1 MKTLKLNKA
10 PRFFA
15 IFFSCA
21 FSATISF
28 AQTKTEPAILERT
41 AKALQITDN
50 DNYVKAL
57 SLAKQKGWALTFT
70 DKEGNVGKLVG
81 VDAFDLPKYYIAHNN
96 AIAANTTRTN
106 QLWPGGSSGLNL
118 SGSSNA
124 VKNKLGVWDGGKILT
139 THVELV
145 NRVTQKDNAA
155 TFSDHGTHVTGT
167 MIASGVNPSAK
178 GMAYG
183 LQGIIAYDF
192 TGDKPEI
199 AAEAPNLL
207 ISNHSYGIITGWNYN
222 SSQTRWEFHGRST
235 DNEDYKFGYY
245 SNDTQLIDSIAYNAP
260 NYLYVKSAG
269 NSRNQNG
276 PAVGQPYF
284 RYNASNA
291 MATAGNRPADISS
304 NDGYGIVSWDGNAK
318 NILTVGAVNGISSI
332 YSRPEDVV
340 MSSFSCWGPTDD
352 GRIKPDVVA
361 NGVSV
366 LSSIASSNTSYAS
379 LSGTSMAS
387 PNAAGSLLLLQ
398 ELYARL
404 KNGEFLRAA
413 TIKGLAIHTASEAGS
428 APGPDYKF
436 GFGLLNVEKAA
447 SVISASVANNNNAIS
462 EHLMFENIF
471 NSTTTTFSTNVI
483 ASGKGPL
490 RATISWTDPK
500 GNVESVN
507 VLNDTTPKLVND
519 LDVRITTNGGAKI
532 YRPWVMIPSS
542 PSSDPSPGDN
552 VLDNVEVVDVDSTI
566 PGQSYTVTVSYKKT
580 LERGAQAYSLLVS
593 GVGGAAYCTSAA
605 ASNVGG
611 KIDSV
616 SFRSIRYSNP
626 SGGTTFTDNTKFLAQ
641 VEPLQSVPFYVRA
654 SSSDASN
661 NNKIAKIFIDYNN
674 NGSFSD
680 NNELVATSGNL
691 ANAAAFIGN
700 IAIPSTVSIGNILRM
715 RIVLQEASNASEVNA
730 CGTYTKGETQ
740 DYRLLVINPSNDISV
755 TSITNP
761 SSLECADSTQYLTV
775 QLRNNG
781 SLPAEN
787 VNVTAVIKEGNTV
800 IANINTP
807 YPGTIAGQSNVG
819 ITLQNPFLTKANTS
833 YNIAVSANFSA
844 DQNPTNNAIVSD
856 VTIASKSGTPDAVGT
871 ICGNNAILRINN
883 PESNANYY
891 WYNSATSNTP
901 IATGST
907 FNSTNIPSNKTYF
920 VGREIKTSIGPA
932 NKLAFP
938 EGGYNSF
945 NGNFV
950 RINNSVPVIIESAR
964 LYIGNPGTVQVMLA
978 DLGTLNANGSYTYF
992 PLHSVTLNVSATH
1005 PTPTGGAVIGNPVG
1019 DTGAIYQLN
1028 IPVNTPGDHVL
1039 MVTCS
1044 NGATIFR
1051 NDKITGTTTYPM
1063 SMPGVFGITG
1073 NSVNWGST
1081 NDPNAFYYFFY
1092 NMKVRTQA
1100 GCVSDK
1106 ATIVATNALPP
1117 TITKVADS
1125 LVSSATSGNQW
1136 FFNDAPIAGE
1146 TGQKTKLRQS
1156 GAYKVVATDATGCSQ
1171 TSNIINHVVTA
1182 LPPEVVAKEINLTV
1196 SPNPN
1201 NGKFQLR
1208 FEVKNRAPLN
1218 IDILTAGGQ
1227 KVFTE
1232 STPSFNGVYSKE
1244 INIGK
1249 TSSAYYLLKI
1259 EHNKKTYTQKVIIID

>member
-1 MKTLKLNKA
+1 MKTSKLITSK
-10 PRFFA
+10 RFFA
-15 IFFSCA
+15 TLFFCA
-21 FSATISF
+21 FFTSITV
-28 AQTKTEPAILERT
+28 AQTTTEPAILERT
-41 AKALQITDN
+41 AKALKIADN
-50 DNYVKAL
+50 ENYIKAL
-57 SLAKQKGWALTFT
+57 SLAKQKGWALTIT

-81 VDAFDLPKYYIAHNN
+81 VDNFNLPKYYIAHNN
-96 AIAANTTRTN
+96 AIAANTTRAN

-124 VKNKLGVWDGGKILT
+124 VKNKLGVWDGGKILN

-155 TFSDHGTHVTGT
+155 VLSDHATHVTGT
-167 MIASGVNPSAK
+167 MVASGVNPSAK

-183 LQGIIAYDF
+183 IQGIIAYDF
-192 TGDKPEI
+192 TGDKAEVATE
-199 AAEAPNLL
+199 AANLL
-207 ISNHSYGIITGWNYN
+207 ISNHSYGTITGWNFN
-222 SSQTRWEFHGRST
+222 SSQSRWEFYGRST

-245 SNDTQLIDSIAYNAP
+245 SNDAQLLDSIAYNAP
-260 NYLYVKSAG
+260 YYLFVKSAG

-284 RYNASNA
+284 RYNASNS
-291 MATAGNRPADISS
+291 MAAAGNRPDGISS

-332 YSRPEDVV
+332 YSRPEDVI
-340 MSSFSCWGPTDD
+340 MSNFSCWGPTDD

-361 NGVSV
+361 NGVAV
-366 LSSIASSNTSYAS
+366 LSSTSGSNTSYAS
-379 LSGTSMAS
+379 LSGTSMSS
-387 PNAAGSLLLLQ
+387 PNASGSLLLLQ

-413 TIKGLAIHTASEAGS
+413 TIKGLAIHTASEAGG

-447 SVISASVANNNNAIS
+447 AVISASVANNNSASS
-462 EHLMFENIF
+462 EHLMYENVL
-471 NSTTTTFSTNVI
+471 NATTTSFSTNVI
-483 ASGKGPL
+483 ASGKGQL

-500 GNVESVN
+500 GNVETVN
-507 VLNDTTPKLVND
+507 VLNDPTPKLVND
-519 LDVRITTNGGAKI
+519 LDVRITTNNGAKV

-552 VLDNVEVVDVDSTI
+552 VIDNVEVIDVDSTI
-566 PGQSYTVTVSYKKT
+566 PGQSYTVTVTHKNT
-580 LERGAQAYSLLVS
+580 LQRGVQAYSLLVS
-593 GVGGAAYCTSAA
+593 GAGGTAYC
-605 ASNVGG
+605 ASTASSNTGG

-616 SFRSIRYSNP
+616 SFRTIRYSNP
-626 SGGTTFTDNTKFLAQ
+626 TGGTTYTDNTKMVAQ

-654 SSSDASN
+654 ASSDATN
-661 NNKIAKIFIDYNN
+661 ANKIGKIFIDYNN
-674 NGSFSD
+674 NGTFTD
-680 NNELVATSGNL
+680 DNELVATSGNL
-691 ANAAAFIGN
+691 SNGGAFTGN
-700 IAIPSTVSIGNILRM
+700 IAIPNTVTIGNFLRM
-715 RIVLQEASNASEVNA
+715 RIVLQETSSAAEVNA
-730 CGTYTKGETQ
+730 CGTYSKGETQ
-740 DYRLLVINPSNDISV
+740 DYRLLVINPSNDV
-755 TSITNP
+755 SITNISSP
-761 SSLECADSTQYLTV
+761 SSLECEDSTQYLTV

-781 SLPAEN
+781 SSPADN
-787 VNVTAVIKEGNTV
+787 VSVTATIKEGNTV
-800 IANINTP
+800 ISTINAP
-807 YPGTIAGQSNVG
+807 YPGTIPGQTNANL
-819 ITLQNPFLTKANTS
+819 TLQKPFLTKANTS
-833 YNIAVSANFSA
+833 YNVAVRVNFTG
-844 DQNPTNNAIVSD
+844 DQNPTNNTLSNDIS
-856 VTIASKSGTPDAVGT
+856 ISSKSGTPDAVGT
-871 ICGNNAILRINN
+871 ICGSNAILRVVN
-883 PESNANYY
+883 PETNANYF
-891 WYNSATSNTP
+891 WYNSAASSTP
-901 IATGST
+901 IAAGPTLNT
-907 FNSTNIPSNKTYF
+907 TTIPANKTYF
-920 VGREIKTSIGPA
+920 VGREMKTTVGLP
-932 NKLAFP
+932 NKMVHP
-938 EGGYNSF
+938 DGGYNSF
-945 NGNFV
+945 SGNFV
-950 RINNSVPVIIESAR
+950 RINNSVPVMIESAR

-992 PLHSVTLNVSATH
+992 PLGSVTFNVTATH
-1005 PTPTGGAVIGNPVG
+1005 PTPTGGAVTGNPAA

-1028 IPVNTPGDHVL
+1028 LPVNTPGDHVL
-1039 MVTCS
+1039 IVTCS

-1051 NDKITGTTTYPM
+1051 NNNIIGATYPM
-1063 SMPGVFGITG
+1063 AVPGVFSITG

-1081 NDPNAFYYFFY
+1081 NDPNPFYYFFY
-1092 NMKVRTQA
+1092 NMKIRTQA

-1106 ATIVATNALPP
+1106 GTVVATNVVAP
-1117 TITKVADS
+1117 TISKVADS

-1136 FFNDAPIAGE
+1136 FFNDIPVAGE

-1156 GAYKVVATDATGCSQ
+1156 GAYKVVVTDANGCAQ

-1218 IDILTAGGQ
+1218 IDILTASGQ

-1232 STPSFNGVYSKE
+1232 STPNFNGVYSKE

-1249 TSSAYYLLKI
+1249 PSSAYYLLKI

>member
-1 MKTLKLNKA
+1 MKTLSLNRSI
-10 PRFFA
+10 RFFVTLFFCA
-15 IFFSCA
+15 FFS
-21 FSATISF
+21 TLTF
-28 AQTKTEPAILERT
+28 AQTTTEPAILDRT
-41 AKALQITDN
+41 AKALKIADN
-50 DNYVKAL
+50 ENYIKAL

-70 DKEGNVGKLVG
+70 DNEGNVGKLVG
-81 VDAFDLPKYYIAHNN
+81 VDAFNLPKYFIAHNN
-96 AIAANTTRTN
+96 AIAANTTRAN

-145 NRVTQKDNAA
+145 NRVTQKDNSAVL
-155 TFSDHGTHVTGT
+155 SDHGTHVTGT

-183 LQGIIAYDF
+183 IQGIIAYDF
-192 TGDKPEI
+192 SGDKPEI
-199 AAEAPNLL
+199 ATEATNLL
-207 ISNHSYGIITGWNYN
+207 ISNHSYGIISGWNYN

-235 DNEDYKFGYY
+235 DSEDYKFGYY
-245 SNDTQLIDSIAYNAP
+245 SNDAQLIDSIAYNAP
-260 NYLYVKSAG
+260 YYLYVKSAG

-276 PAVGQPYF
+276 PAVGQPFF
-284 RYNASNA
+284 RYNASNS
-291 MATAGNRPADISS
+291 MAAAGNRPDGINS
-304 NDGYGIVSWDGNAK
+304 NDGYGIVSWEGNAK

-332 YSRPEDVV
+332 YSRPEDVG
-340 MSSFSCWGPTDD
+340 MSNFSAWGPTDD

-361 NGVSV
+361 HGVGL
-366 LSSIASSNTSYAS
+366 LSSVSSSNTSYAS
-379 LSGTSMAS
+379 LSGTSMSS
-387 PNAAGSLLLLQ
+387 PNASGSLLLLQ

-447 SVISASVANNNNAIS
+447 SVISAAVATNNSVGS
-462 EHLMFENIF
+462 EHLMFENVF
-471 NSTTTTFSTNVI
+471 NATTTTFSTNVI
-483 ASGKGPL
+483 ASGKGQL

-500 GNVESVN
+500 GNVETVN
-507 VLNDTTPKLVND
+507 VLNDPTPKLVND
-519 LDVRITTNGGAKI
+519 LDVRVTTNNGAKI
-532 YRPWVMIPSS
+532 FRPWVMIPSS

-566 PGQSYTVTVSYKKT
+566 PGQSYTVTVSYKNT
-580 LERGAQAYSLLVS
+580 LQRGTQAYSLLVS
-593 GVGGAAYCTSAA
+593 GVGGTAYCASAA
-605 ASNVGG
+605 SSNVGG

-616 SFRSIRYSNP
+616 SFRTIRYSNP
-626 SGGTTFTDNTKFLAQ
+626 TGGTTYTDNTKIVAQ

-654 SSSDASN
+654 SSSDATN
-661 NNKIAKIFIDYNN
+661 NNKIGKIFIDYNN
-674 NGSFSD
+674 NGSFTD
-680 NNELVATSGNL
+680 DNELVATSGNL
-691 ANAAAFIGN
+691 ANAAAFTGN
-700 IAIPSTVSIGNILRM
+700 IAIPNTVTIGNILRM
-715 RIVLQEASNASEVNA
+715 RIVLQETSSAAEVNA
-730 CGTYTKGETQ
+730 CGSYAKGETQ
-740 DYRLLVINPSNDISV
+740 DYRLLVINPSNDVSV

-761 SSLECADSTQYLTV
+761 GSLECADSTQYLTV

-781 SLPAEN
+781 TAPADN
-787 VNVTAVIKEGNTV
+787 VSVNAVIKEGNTV
-800 IANINTP
+800 IATINAP
-807 YPGTIAGQSNVG
+807 YPGTIPGQTNVSL
-819 ITLQNPFLTKANTS
+819 TLQKPFITKPNTS
-833 YNIAVSANFSA
+833 YNVAVSVNFTA
-844 DQNPTNNAIVSD
+844 DQNPTNNSIVND
-856 VTIASKSGTPDAVGT
+856 VTIGNKSGTPDAIGT
-871 ICGNNAILRINN
+871 ICGANAILKVNN
-883 PESNANYY
+883 PEANANYF
-891 WYNSATSNTP
+891 WYSSASSITP
-901 IATGST
+901 IAAGPTL
-907 FNSTNIPSNKTYF
+907 NTNTIPANKTYY
-920 VGREIKTSIGPA
+920 VGREMKTTVGLP
-932 NKLAFP
+932 NKMVHP
-938 EGGYNSF
+938 DGGYNSF
-945 NGNFV
+945 SGNFV

-992 PLHSVTLNVSATH
+992 PLSSVTFNVTATN
-1005 PTPTGGAVIGNPVG
+1005 PTPAGGAVTGNPVG

-1028 IPVNTPGDHVL
+1028 LPVNTPGDHVL

-1051 NDKITGTTTYPM
+1051 NNNMVGATYPM
-1063 SMPGVFGITG
+1063 PVPGVFSITG

-1081 NDPNAFYYFFY
+1081 NDPNPFYYFFY
-1092 NMKVRTQA
+1092 NMKIRTQA

-1106 ATIVATNALPP
+1106 ATIVATNVVAP

-1125 LVSSATSGNQW
+1125 LASSAASGNQW

-1156 GAYKVVATDATGCSQ
+1156 GAYKVVVTDATGCSQ

-1218 IDILTAGGQ
+1218 IDILTASGQ

-1232 STPSFNGVYSKE
+1232 STPNFNGIYSRE

-1249 TSSAYYLLKI
+1249 PSSAYYLLKI

>member
-1 MKTLKLNKA
+1 MKTLSLNRTI
-10 PRFFA
+10 RFFVTL
-15 IFFSCA
+15 FFCA
-21 FSATISF
+21 FFATLTF
-28 AQTKTEPAILERT
+28 AQTTTEPAILDRT
-41 AKALQITDN
+41 AKALKIADN
-50 DNYVKAL
+50 ENYIKAL

-70 DKEGNVGKLVG
+70 DNEGNVGKLVG
-81 VDAFDLPKYYIAHNN
+81 VDAFNLPKYFIAHNN
-96 AIAANTTRTN
+96 AIAANTTRAN

-145 NRVTQKDNAA
+145 NRVTQKDNSAVL
-155 TFSDHGTHVTGT
+155 SDHGTHVTGT

-183 LQGIIAYDF
+183 IQGIIAYDF
-192 TGDKPEI
+192 SGDKPEI
-199 AAEAPNLL
+199 ATEAPSLL
-207 ISNHSYGIITGWNYN
+207 ISNHSYGIISGWNYN
-222 SSQTRWEFHGRST
+222 SSQSRWEFHGRST

-245 SNDTQLIDSIAYNAP
+245 SNDAQLIDSIAYNAP
-260 NYLYVKSAG
+260 YYLYVKSAG

-276 PAVGQPYF
+276 PAVGQPFF
-284 RYNASNA
+284 RYNASNS
-291 MATAGNRPADISS
+291 MATAGNRPDGISS
-304 NDGYGIVSWDGNAK
+304 NDGYGIVSWEGNAK

-332 YSRPEDVV
+332 YSRPEDVG
-340 MSSFSCWGPTDD
+340 MSSFSAWGPTDD

-361 NGVSV
+361 NGVGL
-366 LSSIASSNTSYAS
+366 LSSVSSSNTSYAS
-379 LSGTSMAS
+379 LSGTSMSS
-387 PNAAGSLLLLQ
+387 PNASGSLLLLQ

-447 SVISASVANNNNAIS
+447 SVISASVANNNNASS
-462 EHLMFENIF
+462 EHLMFENVF
-471 NSTTTTFSTNVI
+471 NATTTTFSTSVI
-483 ASGKGPL
+483 ASGKGQL

-500 GNVESVN
+500 GNVETVN
-507 VLNDTTPKLVND
+507 VLNDPTPKLVND
-519 LDVRITTNGGAKI
+519 LDVRITTNNGAKI
-532 YRPWVMIPSS
+532 FRPWVMIPSS

-552 VLDNVEVVDVDSTI
+552 VLDNAEVVDVDSTI
-566 PGQSYTVTVSYKKT
+566 PGQSYTVTVSYKNT
-580 LERGAQAYSLLVS
+580 LQRGTQAYSLLVS
-593 GVGGAAYCTSAA
+593 GVGGTAYCASAA
-605 ASNVGG
+605 SSNVGG

-616 SFRSIRYSNP
+616 SFRTIRYSNP
-626 SGGTTFTDNTKFLAQ
+626 TGGTTYTDNTKIVAQ

-654 SSSDASN
+654 SSSDATN
-661 NNKIAKIFIDYNN
+661 NNKIGKIFIDYNN
-674 NGSFSD
+674 NGSFTD
-680 NNELVATSGNL
+680 DNELVATSGNL
-691 ANAAAFIGN
+691 ANAAAFTGN
-700 IAIPSTVSIGNILRM
+700 IAIPNTVTIGNILRM
-715 RIVLQEASNASEVNA
+715 RIVLQETSSAAEVNA
-730 CGTYTKGETQ
+730 CGSYAKGETQ
-740 DYRLLVINPSNDISV
+740 DYRLLVINPSNDVSV

-761 SSLECADSTQYLTV
+761 GSLECADSTQYLTV

-781 SLPAEN
+781 TAPADN
-787 VNVTAVIKEGNTV
+787 VSVNAVIKEGNTV
-800 IANINTP
+800 IATINAP
-807 YPGTIAGQSNVG
+807 YPGTIPGQTNVSL
-819 ITLQNPFLTKANTS
+819 TLQKPFITKPNTS
-833 YNIAVSANFSA
+833 YNVAVSVNFTA
-844 DQNPTNNAIVSD
+844 DQNPTNNSIVND
-856 VTIASKSGTPDAVGT
+856 VTIGNKSGTPDAIGT
-871 ICGNNAILRINN
+871 ICGTNAILKVNN
-883 PESNANYY
+883 PEANANYF
-891 WYNSATSNTP
+891 WYSSASSITP
-901 IATGST
+901 IAAGPTL
-907 FNSTNIPSNKTYF
+907 NTNTIPSNKTYY
-920 VGREIKTSIGPA
+920 VGREMKTTVGLP
-932 NKLAFP
+932 NKMVHP
-938 EGGYNSF
+938 DGGYNSF
-945 NGNFV
+945 SGNFV

-992 PLHSVTLNVSATH
+992 PLSSVTFNVTATN
-1005 PTPTGGAVIGNPVG
+1005 PTPAGGAVTGNPVG

-1028 IPVNTPGDHVL
+1028 LPVNTPGDHVL

-1051 NDKITGTTTYPM
+1051 NNNMVGATYPM
-1063 SMPGVFGITG
+1063 PVPGVFSITG

-1081 NDPNAFYYFFY
+1081 NDPNPFYYFFY
-1092 NMKVRTQA
+1092 NMKIRTQA

-1106 ATIVATNALPP
+1106 ATIVATNVVAP

-1125 LVSSATSGNQW
+1125 LASSATSGNQW

-1156 GAYKVVATDATGCSQ
+1156 GAYKVVVTDATGCSQ

-1218 IDILTAGGQ
+1218 IDILTASGQ

-1232 STPSFNGVYSKE
+1232 STPNFNGIYSRE

-1249 TSSAYYLLKI
+1249 PSSAYYLLKI

>member
-1 MKTLKLNKA
+1 MKTSKLITST
-10 PRFFA
+10 RFFGTLFFCA
-15 IFFSCA
+15 IFTSI
-21 FSATISF
+21 TV
-28 AQTKTEPAILERT
+28 AQTTTEPAILERT
-41 AKALQITDN
+41 AKALKIADQE
-50 DNYVKAL
+50 NYIKAL
-57 SLAKQKGWALTFT
+57 SLAKQKGWALTIT

-81 VDAFDLPKYYIAHNN
+81 VDAFNLPKYYIAHNN
-96 AIAANTTRTN
+96 AIAANTTRAN

-124 VKNKLGVWDGGKILT
+124 VKNKLGVWDGGKILN

-145 NRVTQKDNAA
+145 NRVTQKDNSSVL
-155 TFSDHGTHVTGT
+155 SDHGTHVTGT
-167 MIASGVNPSAK
+167 MIATGVNPSAK

-192 TGDKPEI
+192 TGDKAEI
-199 AAEAPNLL
+199 ATEAPNLL
-207 ISNHSYGIITGWNYN
+207 ISNHSYGTITGWNYN
-222 SSQTRWEFHGRST
+222 SSQSRWEFYGRST

-245 SNDTQLIDSIAYNAP
+245 SNDAQLIDSIAYNAP
-260 NYLYVKSAG
+260 YYLYVKSAG

-284 RYNASNA
+284 RYNASNT
-291 MATAGNRPADISS
+291 MAAAGNRPDGISS

-318 NILTVGAVNGISSI
+318 NILTIGAVNGISSI

-361 NGVSV
+361 NGVGV
-366 LSSIASSNTSYAS
+366 LSSVSSSNTSYSS

-387 PNAAGSLLLLQ
+387 PNASGSLLLLQ

-447 SVISASVANNNNAIS
+447 SVISASVANNNNASS
-462 EHLMFENIF
+462 EHLMFENVF
-471 NSTTTTFSTNVI
+471 NATTTSFSTNVI
-483 ASGKGPL
+483 ASGKGQL

-500 GNVESVN
+500 GNVETVN
-507 VLNDTTPKLVND
+507 VLNDPTPKLVND
-519 LDVRITTNGGAKI
+519 LDVRVTTNNGAKI
-532 YRPWVMIPSS
+532 FRPWVMIPSS

-566 PGQSYTVTVSYKKT
+566 PGQSYTVTVSYKNT
-580 LERGAQAYSLLVS
+580 LQRGTQAYSLLVS
-593 GVGGAAYCTSAA
+593 GVGGTAYCASAA
-605 ASNVGG
+605 SSNVGG

-616 SFRSIRYSNP
+616 SFRNIRYSNP
-626 SGGTTFTDNTKFLAQ
+626 TGGTTYTDNTKMVAQ

-654 SSSDASN
+654 SSSDATN
-661 NNKIAKIFIDYNN
+661 NNKIGKIFIDYNN
-674 NGSFSD
+674 NGSFTD
-680 NNELVATSGNL
+680 DNELVATSGNL
-691 ANAAAFIGN
+691 ANAAAFTGN
-700 IAIPSTVSIGNILRM
+700 IAIPNTVTIGNILRM
-715 RIVLQEASNASEVNA
+715 RIVLQETSSAAEVNA
-730 CGTYTKGETQ
+730 CGSYAKGETQ
-740 DYRLLVINPSNDISV
+740 DYRLLVINPSNDVSV
-755 TSITNP
+755 TGITNP
-761 SSLECADSTQYLTV
+761 GSLECADSTQYLTV

-781 SLPAEN
+781 SLPADN
-787 VNVTAVIKEGNTV
+787 VSVNAVIKEGNTV
-800 IANINTP
+800 VATINAP
-807 YPGTIAGQSNVG
+807 YPGTIPGQTNVSL
-819 ITLQNPFLTKANTS
+819 TLQKPFITKPNTS
-833 YNIAVSANFSA
+833 YNVAVSVNFTA
-844 DQNPTNNAIVSD
+844 DQNPTNNSIVND
-856 VTIASKSGTPDAVGT
+856 VTIGNKSGTPDAIGT
-871 ICGNNAILRINN
+871 ICGTNAILKVNN
-883 PESNANYY
+883 PEANANYF
-891 WYNSATSNTP
+891 WYSSASSITP
-901 IATGST
+901 IAAGPTLNT
-907 FNSTNIPSNKTYF
+907 TTIPANKTYF
-920 VGREIKTSIGPA
+920 VGREMKTTVGLP
-932 NKLAFP
+932 NKMVHP
-938 EGGYNSF
+938 DGGYNSF
-945 NGNFV
+945 SGNFV

-992 PLHSVTLNVSATH
+992 PLSSVTFNVTATN
-1005 PTPTGGAVIGNPVG
+1005 PTPAGGAVTGNPVG

-1028 IPVNTPGDHVL
+1028 LPVNTPGDHVL

-1051 NDKITGTTTYPM
+1051 NNNMIGATYPM
-1063 SMPGVFGITG
+1063 AVPGVFSITG

-1081 NDPNAFYYFFY
+1081 NDPNPFYYFFY
-1092 NMKVRTQA
+1092 NMKIRTQA

-1106 ATIVATNALPP
+1106 ATIVATNVVAP

-1125 LVSSATSGNQW
+1125 LASSATSGNQW

-1156 GAYKVVATDATGCSQ
+1156 GAYKVVVTDATGCSQ

-1218 IDILTAGGQ
+1218 IDILTASGQ

-1232 STPSFNGVYSKE
+1232 STPNFNGIYSRE

-1249 TSSAYYLLKI
+1249 PSSAYYLLKI

>member
-1 MKTLKLNKA
+1 MKTSKLITST
-10 PRFFA
+10 RFFA
-15 IFFSCA
+15 TLFFCA
-21 FSATISF
+21 FFTSITV
-28 AQTKTEPAILERT
+28 AQTITEPTILERT
-41 AKALQITDN
+41 AKALKIADN
-50 DNYVKAL
+50 ENYIKAL
-57 SLAKQKGWALTFT
+57 SLAKQKGWALTIT

-81 VDAFDLPKYYIAHNN
+81 VDAFNLPKYYIQHNN
-96 AIAANTTRTN
+96 AIAANTTRAN

-155 TFSDHGTHVTGT
+155 VLSDHGTHVTGT
-167 MIASGVNPSAK
+167 MIAGGVNPSAK

-192 TGDKPEI
+192 TGDK
-199 AAEAPNLL
+199 AEVASEASNLL
-207 ISNHSYGIITGWNYN
+207 ISNHSYGTITGWNYN
-222 SSQTRWEFHGRST
+222 SSQSRWEFYGRST

-245 SNDTQLIDSIAYNAP
+245 SNDTQLLDSIAYNAP
-260 NYLYVKSAG
+260 YYLYVKSAG

-284 RYNASNA
+284 RYNASNS
-291 MATAGNRPADISS
+291 MAAAGNRPDGISS

-361 NGVSV
+361 NGVAV
-366 LSSIASSNTSYAS
+366 LSSTSGSNTSYAS
-379 LSGTSMAS
+379 LSGTSMSS
-387 PNAAGSLLLLQ
+387 PNASGSLLLLQ

-404 KNGEFLRAA
+404 KNNEFLRAA
-413 TIKGLAIHTASEAGS
+413 TIKGLAIHTASEAGG

-447 SVISASVANNNNAIS
+447 AVISASVANNNNASS
-462 EHLMFENIF
+462 EHLMYENVF
-471 NSTTTTFSTNVI
+471 NATTTSFSTNVI
-483 ASGKGPL
+483 ASGKGQL
-490 RATISWTDPK
+490 RATISWTDPR
-500 GNVESVN
+500 GNVETVN
-507 VLNDTTPKLVND
+507 VLNDPTPKLIND
-519 LDVRITTNGGAKI
+519 LDVRITTNNGAKI
-532 YRPWVMIPSS
+532 FRPWVLNPLS

-566 PGQSYTVTVSYKKT
+566 PGQSYTVTVSYKNS
-580 LERGAQAYSLLVS
+580 LQRGAQAYSLLVS
-593 GVGGAAYCTSAA
+593 GVGGTPYCASAPS
-605 ASNVGG
+605 SNTGG

-616 SFRSIRYSNP
+616 SFRNIRYSNP
-626 SGGTTFTDNTKFLAQ
+626 TGGTTYTDNTKMVAQ
-641 VEPLQSVPFYVRA
+641 IEPLQTVPFYVRV
-654 SSSDASN
+654 SSSDATN
-661 NNKIAKIFIDYNN
+661 NNKIGKIFIDYNN
-674 NGSFSD
+674 NGSFTD
-680 NNELVATSGNL
+680 GNELVATSGNL
-691 ANAAAFIGN
+691 ANAAAFTGN
-700 IAIPSTVSIGNILRM
+700 IAIPNTVTIGNILRM
-715 RIVLQEASNASEVNA
+715 RIVLQETSNAAEVNA
-730 CGTYTKGETQ
+730 CGSYSRGETQ
-740 DYRLLVINPSNDISV
+740 DYRLLVINPSNDVSVSSISSPG
-755 TSITNP
+755 T
-761 SSLECADSTQYLTV
+761 LECADSTQYLTV

-781 SLPAEN
+781 TLNADS
-787 VNVTAVIKEGNTV
+787 VSITAVIKEGNTV
-800 IANINTP
+800 IATINAP
-807 YPGTIAGQSNVG
+807 YPGTIPSQTNVG
-819 ITLQNPFLTKANTS
+819 LTLQRPFLTKPNTT
-833 YNIAVSANFSA
+833 YNIAVSVNFAA
-844 DQNPTNNAIVSD
+844 DQNPSNNSIAND
-856 VTIASKSGTPDAVGT
+856 VTINNKSGTPDAVGV
-871 ICGNNAILRINN
+871 ICGANAILKVNN
-883 PESNANYY
+883 PETSANYF
-891 WYNSATSNTP
+891 WYNSASSITP
-901 IATGST
+901 IAAGST
-907 FNSTNIPSNKTYF
+907 FNTNTIPTNKTYY
-920 VGREIKTSIGPA
+920 VGREMKTTVGLP
-932 NKLAFP
+932 NKMVHP
-938 EGGYNSF
+938 DGGYNSF
-945 NGNFV
+945 SGNFV

-992 PLHSVTLNVSATH
+992 PLASVTFNVTATH
-1005 PTPTGGAVIGNPVG
+1005 PTPTGGAVTGNPAG

-1028 IPVNTPGDHVL
+1028 LPVNTPGDHVL
-1039 MVTCS
+1039 IVTCS

-1051 NDKITGTTTYPM
+1051 NNNMVGATYPM
-1063 SMPGVFGITG
+1063 AVPGVFSITG

-1081 NDPNAFYYFFY
+1081 NDPNPFYYFFY
-1092 NMKVRTQA
+1092 NMKIRTQA
-1100 GCVSDK
+1100 GCMSDR
-1106 ATIVATNALPP
+1106 ASIVATSVVAP

-1125 LVSSATSGNQW
+1125 LASSATSGNQW
-1136 FFNDAPIAGE
+1136 FFNDTPIAGE

-1156 GAYKVVATDATGCSQ
+1156 GAYKVVVTDATGCSQ

-1218 IDILTAGGQ
+1218 IDILTASGQ

-1232 STPSFNGVYSKE
+1232 STPNFNGVYSKE

-1249 TSSAYYLLKI
+1249 PSSAYYLLKI

>member
-1 MKTLKLNKA
+1 MKTLSLNRTI
-10 PRFFA
+10 RFFVTL
-15 IFFSCA
+15 FFCA
-21 FSATISF
+21 FFATLTF
-28 AQTKTEPAILERT
+28 AQTTTEPAILDRT
-41 AKALQITDN
+41 AKALKIADN
-50 DNYVKAL
+50 ENYIKAL

-70 DKEGNVGKLVG
+70 DNEGNVGKLVG
-81 VDAFDLPKYYIAHNN
+81 VDAFNLPKYFIAHNN
-96 AIAANTTRTN
+96 AIAANTTRAN

-145 NRVTQKDNAA
+145 NRVTQKDNSAVL
-155 TFSDHGTHVTGT
+155 SDHGTHVTGT

-183 LQGIIAYDF
+183 IQGIIAYDF
-192 TGDKPEI
+192 SGDKPEI
-199 AAEAPNLL
+199 ATEAPSLL
-207 ISNHSYGIITGWNYN
+207 ISNHSYGIISGWNYN
-222 SSQTRWEFHGRST
+222 SSQSRWEFHGRST

-245 SNDTQLIDSIAYNAP
+245 SNDAQLIDSIAYNAP
-260 NYLYVKSAG
+260 YYLYVKSAG

-276 PAVGQPYF
+276 PAVGQPFF
-284 RYNASNA
+284 RYNASNS
-291 MATAGNRPADISS
+291 MATAGNRPDGISS
-304 NDGYGIVSWDGNAK
+304 NDGYGIVSWEGNAK

-332 YSRPEDVV
+332 YSRPEDVG
-340 MSSFSCWGPTDD
+340 MSSFSAWGPTDD

-361 NGVSV
+361 NGVGL
-366 LSSIASSNTSYAS
+366 LSSVSSSNTSYAS
-379 LSGTSMAS
+379 LSGTSMSS
-387 PNAAGSLLLLQ
+387 PNASGSLLLLQ

-447 SVISASVANNNNAIS
+447 SVISASVANNNNASS
-462 EHLMFENIF
+462 EHLMFENVF
-471 NSTTTTFSTNVI
+471 NATTTTFSTNVI
-483 ASGKGPL
+483 ASGKGQL

-500 GNVESVN
+500 GNVETVN
-507 VLNDTTPKLVND
+507 VLNDPTPKLVND
-519 LDVRITTNGGAKI
+519 LDVRITTNNGAKI
-532 YRPWVMIPSS
+532 FRPWVMIPSS

-552 VLDNVEVVDVDSTI
+552 VLDNAEVVDVDSTI
-566 PGQSYTVTVSYKKT
+566 PGQSYTVTVSYKNT
-580 LERGAQAYSLLVS
+580 LQRGTQAYSLLVS
-593 GVGGAAYCTSAA
+593 GVGGTAYCASAA
-605 ASNVGG
+605 SSNVGG

-616 SFRSIRYSNP
+616 SFRTIRYSNP
-626 SGGTTFTDNTKFLAQ
+626 TGGTTYTDNTKIVAQ

-654 SSSDASN
+654 SSSDATN
-661 NNKIAKIFIDYNN
+661 NNKIGKIFIDYNN
-674 NGSFSD
+674 NGSFTD
-680 NNELVATSGNL
+680 DNELVATSGNL
-691 ANAAAFIGN
+691 ANAAAFTGN
-700 IAIPSTVSIGNILRM
+700 IAIPNTVTIGNILRM
-715 RIVLQEASNASEVNA
+715 RIVLQETSSAAEVNA
-730 CGTYTKGETQ
+730 CGSYAKGETQ
-740 DYRLLVINPSNDISV
+740 DYRLLVINPSNDVSV

-761 SSLECADSTQYLTV
+761 GSLECADSTQYLTV

-781 SLPAEN
+781 TAPADN
-787 VNVTAVIKEGNTV
+787 VSVNAVIKEGNTV
-800 IANINTP
+800 IATINAP
-807 YPGTIAGQSNVG
+807 YPGTIPGQTNVSL
-819 ITLQNPFLTKANTS
+819 TLQKPFITKPNTS
-833 YNIAVSANFSA
+833 YNVAVSVNFTA
-844 DQNPTNNAIVSD
+844 DQNPTNNSIVND
-856 VTIASKSGTPDAVGT
+856 VTIGNKSGTPDAIGT
-871 ICGNNAILRINN
+871 ICGTNAILKVNN
-883 PESNANYY
+883 PEANANYF
-891 WYNSATSNTP
+891 WYSSASSITP
-901 IATGST
+901 IAAGPTL
-907 FNSTNIPSNKTYF
+907 NTNTIPANKTYY
-920 VGREIKTSIGPA
+920 VGREMKTTVGLP
-932 NKLAFP
+932 NKMVHP
-938 EGGYNSF
+938 DGGYNSF
-945 NGNFV
+945 SGNFV

-992 PLHSVTLNVSATH
+992 PLSSVTFNVTATN
-1005 PTPTGGAVIGNPVG
+1005 PTPAGGAVTGNPVG

-1028 IPVNTPGDHVL
+1028 LPVNTPGDHVL

-1051 NDKITGTTTYPM
+1051 NNNMVGATYPM
-1063 SMPGVFGITG
+1063 PVPGVFSITG

-1081 NDPNAFYYFFY
+1081 NDPNPFYYFFY
-1092 NMKVRTQA
+1092 NMKIRTQA

-1106 ATIVATNALPP
+1106 ATIVATNVVAP

-1125 LVSSATSGNQW
+1125 LASSAASGNQW

-1156 GAYKVVATDATGCSQ
+1156 GAYKVVVTDATGCSQ

-1218 IDILTAGGQ
+1218 IDILTASGQ

-1232 STPSFNGVYSKE
+1232 STPNFNGIYSRE

-1249 TSSAYYLLKI
+1249 PSSAYYLLKI

>member
-1 MKTLKLNKA
+1 MKILSLNRTI
-10 PRFFA
+10 RFFVTL
-15 IFFSCA
+15 FFCA
-21 FSATISF
+21 FFATLTF
-28 AQTKTEPAILERT
+28 AQTTTEPAILDRT
-41 AKALQITDN
+41 AKALKIADN
-50 DNYVKAL
+50 ENYIKAL

-70 DKEGNVGKLVG
+70 DNEGNVGKLVG
-81 VDAFDLPKYYIAHNN
+81 VDAFNLPKYFIAHNN
-96 AIAANTTRTN
+96 AIAANTTRAN

-145 NRVTQKDNAA
+145 NRVTQKDNSAVL
-155 TFSDHGTHVTGT
+155 SDHGTHVTGT

-183 LQGIIAYDF
+183 IQGIIAYDF
-192 TGDKPEI
+192 SGDKPEI
-199 AAEAPNLL
+199 ATEAPSLL
-207 ISNHSYGIITGWNYN
+207 ISNHSYGIISGWNYN
-222 SSQTRWEFHGRST
+222 SSQSRWEFHGRST

-245 SNDTQLIDSIAYNAP
+245 SNDAQLIDSIAYNAP
-260 NYLYVKSAG
+260 YYLYVKSAG

-276 PAVGQPYF
+276 PAVGQPFF
-284 RYNASNA
+284 RYNASNS
-291 MATAGNRPADISS
+291 MATAGNRPDGISS
-304 NDGYGIVSWDGNAK
+304 NDGYGIVSWEGNAK

-332 YSRPEDVV
+332 YSRPEDVG
-340 MSSFSCWGPTDD
+340 MSSFSAWGPTDD

-361 NGVSV
+361 NGVGL
-366 LSSIASSNTSYAS
+366 LSSVSSSNTSYAS
-379 LSGTSMAS
+379 LSGTSMSS
-387 PNAAGSLLLLQ
+387 PNASGSLLLLQ

-447 SVISASVANNNNAIS
+447 SVISASVANNNNASS
-462 EHLMFENIF
+462 EHLMFENVF
-471 NSTTTTFSTNVI
+471 NATTTTFSTNVI
-483 ASGKGPL
+483 ASGKGQL

-500 GNVESVN
+500 GNVETVN
-507 VLNDTTPKLVND
+507 VLNDPTPKLVND
-519 LDVRITTNGGAKI
+519 LDVRITTNNGAKI
-532 YRPWVMIPSS
+532 FRPWVMIPSS

-552 VLDNVEVVDVDSTI
+552 VLDNAEVVDVDSTI
-566 PGQSYTVTVSYKKT
+566 PGQSYTVTVSYKNT
-580 LERGAQAYSLLVS
+580 LQRGTQAYSLLVS
-593 GVGGAAYCTSAA
+593 GVGGTAYCASAA
-605 ASNVGG
+605 SSNVGG

-616 SFRSIRYSNP
+616 SFRTIRYSNP
-626 SGGTTFTDNTKFLAQ
+626 TGGTTYTDNTKIVAQ

-654 SSSDASN
+654 SSSDATN
-661 NNKIAKIFIDYNN
+661 NNKIGKIFIDYNN
-674 NGSFSD
+674 NGSFTD
-680 NNELVATSGNL
+680 DNELVATSGNL
-691 ANAAAFIGN
+691 ANAAAFTGN
-700 IAIPSTVSIGNILRM
+700 IAIPNTVTIGNILRM
-715 RIVLQEASNASEVNA
+715 RIVLQETSSAAEVNA
-730 CGTYTKGETQ
+730 CGSYAKGETQ
-740 DYRLLVINPSNDISV
+740 DYRLLVINPSNDVSV

-761 SSLECADSTQYLTV
+761 GSLECADSTQYLTV

-781 SLPAEN
+781 TAPADN
-787 VNVTAVIKEGNTV
+787 VSVNAVIKEGNTV
-800 IANINTP
+800 IATINAP
-807 YPGTIAGQSNVG
+807 YPGTIPGQTNVSL
-819 ITLQNPFLTKANTS
+819 TLQKPFITKPNTS
-833 YNIAVSANFSA
+833 YNVAVSVNFTA
-844 DQNPTNNAIVSD
+844 DQNPTNNSIVND
-856 VTIASKSGTPDAVGT
+856 VTIGNKSGTPDAIGT
-871 ICGNNAILRINN
+871 ICGTNAILKVNN
-883 PESNANYY
+883 PEANANYF
-891 WYNSATSNTP
+891 WYSSASSITP
-901 IATGST
+901 IAAGPTL
-907 FNSTNIPSNKTYF
+907 NTNTIPANKTYY
-920 VGREIKTSIGPA
+920 VGREMKTTVGLP
-932 NKLAFP
+932 NKMVHP
-938 EGGYNSF
+938 DGGYNSF
-945 NGNFV
+945 SGNFV

-992 PLHSVTLNVSATH
+992 PLSSVTFNVTATN
-1005 PTPTGGAVIGNPVG
+1005 PTPAGGAVTGNPVG

-1028 IPVNTPGDHVL
+1028 LPVNTPGDHVL

-1051 NDKITGTTTYPM
+1051 NNNMVGATYPM
-1063 SMPGVFGITG
+1063 PVPGVFSITG

-1081 NDPNAFYYFFY
+1081 NDPNPFYYFFY
-1092 NMKVRTQA
+1092 NMKIRTQA

-1106 ATIVATNALPP
+1106 ATIVATNVVAP

-1125 LVSSATSGNQW
+1125 LASSATSGNQW

-1156 GAYKVVATDATGCSQ
+1156 GAYKVVVTDATGCSQ

-1218 IDILTAGGQ
+1218 IDILTASGQ

-1232 STPSFNGVYSKE
+1232 STPNFNGIYSRE

-1249 TSSAYYLLKI
+1249 PSSAYYLLKI

>member
-1 MKTLKLNKA
+1 MKTSKLITSK
-10 PRFFA
+10 RFFA
-15 IFFSCA
+15 TLFFCA
-21 FSATISF
+21 FFTSITV
-28 AQTKTEPAILERT
+28 AQTTTEPAILERT
-41 AKALQITDN
+41 AKALKIADN
-50 DNYVKAL
+50 ENYIKAL
-57 SLAKQKGWALTFT
+57 SLAKQKGWALTIT

-81 VDAFDLPKYYIAHNN
+81 VDNFNLPKYYIAHNN
-96 AIAANTTRTN
+96 AIAANTTRAN

-124 VKNKLGVWDGGKILT
+124 VKNKLGVWDGGKILN

-155 TFSDHGTHVTGT
+155 VLSDHATHVTGT
-167 MIASGVNPSAK
+167 MVASGVNPSAK

-183 LQGIIAYDF
+183 IQGIIAYDF
-192 TGDKPEI
+192 TGDKAEVATE
-199 AAEAPNLL
+199 AANLL
-207 ISNHSYGIITGWNYN
+207 ISNHSYGTITGWNFN
-222 SSQTRWEFHGRST
+222 SSQSRWEFYGRST

-245 SNDTQLIDSIAYNAP
+245 SNDAQLLDSIAYNAP
-260 NYLYVKSAG
+260 YYLFVKSAG

-284 RYNASNA
+284 RYNASNS
-291 MATAGNRPADISS
+291 MAAAGNRPDGISS

-332 YSRPEDVV
+332 YSRPEDVI
-340 MSSFSCWGPTDD
+340 MSNFSCWGPTDD

-361 NGVSV
+361 NGVAV
-366 LSSIASSNTSYAS
+366 LSSTSGSNTSYAS
-379 LSGTSMAS
+379 LSGTSMSS
-387 PNAAGSLLLLQ
+387 PNASGSLLLLQ

-413 TIKGLAIHTASEAGS
+413 TIKGLAIHTASEAGG

-447 SVISASVANNNNAIS
+447 AVISASVANNNSASS
-462 EHLMFENIF
+462 EHLMYENVL
-471 NSTTTTFSTNVI
+471 NATTTSFSTNVI
-483 ASGKGPL
+483 ASGKGQL

-500 GNVESVN
+500 GNVETVN
-507 VLNDTTPKLVND
+507 VLNDPTPKLVND
-519 LDVRITTNGGAKI
+519 LDVRITTNNGAKV

-552 VLDNVEVVDVDSTI
+552 VIDNVEVIDVDSTI
-566 PGQSYTVTVSYKKT
+566 PGQSYTVTVTHKNT
-580 LERGAQAYSLLVS
+580 LQRGVQAYSLLVS
-593 GVGGAAYCTSAA
+593 GAGGTAYC
-605 ASNVGG
+605 ASTASSNTGG

-616 SFRSIRYSNP
+616 SFRTIRYSNP
-626 SGGTTFTDNTKFLAQ
+626 TGGTTYTDNTKMVAQ

-654 SSSDASN
+654 ASSDATN
-661 NNKIAKIFIDYNN
+661 ANKIGKIFIDYNN
-674 NGSFSD
+674 NGTFTD
-680 NNELVATSGNL
+680 DNELVATSGNL
-691 ANAAAFIGN
+691 SNGGAFTGN
-700 IAIPSTVSIGNILRM
+700 IAIPNTVTIGNFLRM
-715 RIVLQEASNASEVNA
+715 RIVLQETSSAAEVNA
-730 CGTYTKGETQ
+730 CGTYSKGETQ
-740 DYRLLVINPSNDISV
+740 DYRLLVINPSNDV
-755 TSITNP
+755 SITNISSP
-761 SSLECADSTQYLTV
+761 SSLECEDSTQYLTV

-781 SLPAEN
+781 SSPADN
-787 VNVTAVIKEGNTV
+787 VSVTATIKEGNTV
-800 IANINTP
+800 ISTINAP
-807 YPGTIAGQSNVG
+807 YPGTIPGQTNANL
-819 ITLQNPFLTKANTS
+819 TLQKPFLTKANTS
-833 YNIAVSANFSA
+833 YNVAVRVNFTG
-844 DQNPTNNAIVSD
+844 DQNPTNNTLSNDIS
-856 VTIASKSGTPDAVGT
+856 ISSKSGTPDAVGT
-871 ICGNNAILRINN
+871 ICGSNAILRVVN
-883 PESNANYY
+883 PETNANYF
-891 WYNSATSNTP
+891 WYNSAASSTP
-901 IATGST
+901 IAAGPTLNT
-907 FNSTNIPSNKTYF
+907 TTIPANKTYF
-920 VGREIKTSIGPA
+920 VGREMKTTVGLP
-932 NKLAFP
+932 NKMVHP
-938 EGGYNSF
+938 DGGYNSF
-945 NGNFV
+945 SGNFV
-950 RINNSVPVIIESAR
+950 RINNSVPVMIESAR

-992 PLHSVTLNVSATH
+992 PLGSVTFNVTATH
-1005 PTPTGGAVIGNPVG
+1005 PTPTGGAVTGNPAA

-1028 IPVNTPGDHVL
+1028 LPVNTPGDHVL
-1039 MVTCS
+1039 IVTCS

-1051 NDKITGTTTYPM
+1051 NNNIIGATYPM
-1063 SMPGVFGITG
+1063 AVPGVFSITG

-1081 NDPNAFYYFFY
+1081 NDPNPFYYFFY
-1092 NMKVRTQA
+1092 NMKIRTQA

-1106 ATIVATNALPP
+1106 GTVVATNVLAP
-1117 TITKVADS
+1117 TISKVADS

-1136 FFNDAPIAGE
+1136 FFNDIPVAGE

-1156 GAYKVVATDATGCSQ
+1156 GAYKVVVTDANGCAQ

-1218 IDILTAGGQ
+1218 IDILTASGQ

-1232 STPSFNGVYSKE
+1232 STPNFNGVYSKE

-1249 TSSAYYLLKI
+1249 PSSAYYLLKI

>member
-1 MKTLKLNKA
+1 MKTSKLITST
-10 PRFFA
+10 RFFGTL
-15 IFFSCA
+15 FFCA
-21 FSATISF
+21 FFTSITV
-28 AQTKTEPAILERT
+28 AQTTTEPAILERT
-41 AKALQITDN
+41 AKALKISDQE
-50 DNYVKAL
+50 NYIKAL
-57 SLAKQKGWALTFT
+57 SLAKQKGWALTIT

-81 VDAFDLPKYYIAHNN
+81 VDAFNLPKYYIAHNN
-96 AIAANTTRTN
+96 AIAANTTRAN

-124 VKNKLGVWDGGKILT
+124 VKNKLGVWDGGKILN

-145 NRVTQKDNAA
+145 NRVTQKDNSSVL
-155 TFSDHGTHVTGT
+155 SDHGTHVTGT

-192 TGDKPEI
+192 SGDKPEI
-199 AAEAPNLL
+199 ATEAPNLL
-207 ISNHSYGIITGWNYN
+207 ISNHSYGTITGWNYN
-222 SSQTRWEFHGRST
+222 SSQSRWEFYGRST

-245 SNDTQLIDSIAYNAP
+245 SNDAQLIDSIAYNAP
-260 NYLYVKSAG
+260 YYLYVKSAG

-284 RYNASNA
+284 RYNASNT
-291 MATAGNRPADISS
+291 MAAAGNRPDGISS
-304 NDGYGIVSWDGNAK
+304 NDGYGIVSWEGNAK

-340 MSSFSCWGPTDD
+340 MSNFSCWGPTDD

-361 NGVSV
+361 HGVGL
-366 LSSIASSNTSYAS
+366 LSSVSSSNTSYAS
-379 LSGTSMAS
+379 LSGTSMSS

-447 SVISASVANNNNAIS
+447 SVISTAVANNNNASS
-462 EHLMFENIF
+462 EHLMFENVF
-471 NSTTTTFSTNVI
+471 NATTTSFSTNVI
-483 ASGKGPL
+483 ASGKGQL

-500 GNVESVN
+500 GNVETVN
-507 VLNDTTPKLVND
+507 VLNDPTPKLVND
-519 LDVRITTNGGAKI
+519 LDVRVTTNNGTRVF
-532 YRPWVMIPSS
+532 RPWVMIPSS

-566 PGQSYTVTVSYKKT
+566 PGQSYTVTVTYKNT
-580 LERGAQAYSLLVS
+580 LQRGTQAYSLLVS
-593 GVGGAAYCTSAA
+593 GVGGTAYCASAPS
-605 ASNVGG
+605 SNVGG

-616 SFRSIRYSNP
+616 SFRTIRYSNP
-626 SGGTTFTDNTKFLAQ
+626 TGGTTYTDNTRMVAQ

-674 NGSFSD
+674 NGSFTD
-680 NNELVATSGNL
+680 DNELVATSGNL
-691 ANAAAFIGN
+691 LNAGAFTGN
-700 IAIPSTVSIGNILRM
+700 IAIPNTVSIGNYLRM
-715 RIVLQEASNASEVNA
+715 RIVLQETANAADVNA
-730 CGTYTKGETQ
+730 CGTYAKGETQ
-740 DYRLLVINPSNDISV
+740 DYRLLVINPSNDVSV
-755 TSITNP
+755 TGITNP
-761 SSLECADSTQYLTV
+761 GSLECADSTQYLTI

-781 SLPAEN
+781 TLPADN
-787 VNVTAVIKEGNTV
+787 VSVNAVIKEGNTV
-800 IANINTP
+800 VATINAP
-807 YPGTIAGQSNVG
+807 YPGTIPGQTNVSL
-819 ITLQNPFLTKANTS
+819 TLQKPFITKPNTS
-833 YNIAVSANFSA
+833 YNVAVSVNFTA
-844 DQNPTNNAIVSD
+844 DQNPTNNSIVND
-856 VTIASKSGTPDAVGT
+856 VTIGSKSGTPDAVGT
-871 ICGNNAILRINN
+871 ICGPNAILKVNN
-883 PESNANYY
+883 PEAGANYF
-891 WYNSATSNTP
+891 WYSSASSITP
-901 IATGST
+901 IAAGPT
-907 FNSTNIPSNKTYF
+907 FNTTTIPANKTYY
-920 VGREIKTSIGPA
+920 VGREMKTTVGLP
-932 NKLAFP
+932 NKMVHP
-938 EGGYNSF
+938 DGGYNSF
-945 NGNFV
+945 SGNFV

-992 PLHSVTLNVSATH
+992 PLSSVTFNVTATN
-1005 PTPTGGAVIGNPVG
+1005 PNPVGGAVTGNPAG

-1028 IPVNTPGDHVL
+1028 LPVNTPGDHVL

-1051 NDKITGTTTYPM
+1051 NNNIVGATYPM
-1063 SMPGVFGITG
+1063 AVPGVFSITG

-1081 NDPNAFYYFFY
+1081 NDPNPFYYFFY
-1092 NMKVRTQA
+1092 NMKIRTQA

-1106 ATIVATNALPP
+1106 ATIVATNVIAP
-1117 TITKVADS
+1117 TISKVADS

-1136 FFNDAPIAGE
+1136 FFNDIPIAGE

-1156 GAYKVVATDATGCSQ
+1156 GAYKVVVTDATGCSQ
-1171 TSNIINHVVTA
+1171 SSNIINHVVTA

-1218 IDILTAGGQ
+1218 IDILTASGQ

-1232 STPSFNGVYSKE
+1232 STPNFNGIYSKE

-1249 TSSAYYLLKI
+1249 PSSAYYLLKI

>member
-1 MKTLKLNKA
+1 MKTVKLNSTA
-10 PRFFA
+10 RFFA
-15 IFFSCA
+15 TLFFGA
-21 FSATISF
+21 FLASTTY
-28 AQTKTEPAILERT
+28 AQITTEPAILERT
-41 AKALQITDN
+41 AKGLQIADKE
-50 DNYVKAL
+50 NYIKAL

-81 VDAFDLPKYYIAHNN
+81 VDGFNLPKYYITHNN
-96 AIAANTTRTN
+96 AIAANTTRAN

-118 SGSSNA
+118 SGSSAA

-155 TFSDHGTHVTGT
+155 VLSDHGTHVTGT
-167 MIASGVNPSAK
+167 MIAGGVNPSAK

-192 TGDKPEI
+192 TGDKAEI
-199 AAEAPNLL
+199 ASEAANLL
-207 ISNHSYGIITGWNYN
+207 VSNHSYGTITGWNYN
-222 SSQTRWEFHGRST
+222 SSQSRWEFYGRST

-245 SNDTQLIDSIAYNAP
+245 SNDTQLLDSIAYNAP
-260 NYLYVKSAG
+260 YYLYVKSAG

-276 PAVGQPYF
+276 PAVGQPFF
-284 RYNASNA
+284 RYNASNS
-291 MATAGNRPADISS
+291 MAAAGNRPDGISN
-304 NDGYGIVSWDGNAK
+304 NDGYEIISWDGNAK

-361 NGVSV
+361 NGVAV
-366 LSSIASSNTSYAS
+366 LSSTSGSNTSYAS
-379 LSGTSMAS
+379 LSGTSMSS
-387 PNAAGSLLLLQ
+387 PNASGSLILLQ

-404 KNGEFLRAA
+404 KNNEFLRAA
-413 TIKGLAIHTASEAGS
+413 TIKGLAIHTASEAGG

-447 SVISASVANNNNAIS
+447 AVISASVANNNNASS
-462 EHLMFENIF
+462 EHLMFENVF
-471 NSTTTTFSTNVI
+471 NATTTSFSTNVI
-483 ASGKGPL
+483 ASGKGQL
-490 RATISWTDPK
+490 KATISWTDPK
-500 GNVESVN
+500 GNVELVN
-507 VLNDTTPKLVND
+507 VLNDRTPKLVND
-519 LDVRITTNGGAKI
+519 LDVRVTTNVGAKV
-532 YRPWVMIPSS
+532 YKPWVMIPSS

-566 PGQSYTVTVSYKKT
+566 PGQSYTITVTYKNT
-580 LERGAQAYSLLVS
+580 LQRGTQAYSLLVS
-593 GVGGAAYCTSAA
+593 GVGGTAYCASAPS
-605 ASNVGG
+605 SNAGS

-616 SFRSIRYSNP
+616 SFRTIRYSNP
-626 SGGTTFTDNTKFLAQ
+626 TGGTTYTDNTKMVAQ

-654 SSSDASN
+654 ASSDATN
-661 NNKIAKIFIDYNN
+661 VNKIGKIFIDYNN
-674 NGSFSD
+674 NGSFTD
-680 NNELVATSGNL
+680 DNELVATSGNL
-691 ANAAAFIGN
+691 SNAGTFTGS
-700 IAIPSTVSIGNILRM
+700 IAIPNTVTIGNYLRM
-715 RIVLQEASNASEVNA
+715 RIVLQETSTATDVNA
-730 CGTYTKGETQ
+730 CSTYGKGETQ
-740 DYRLLVINPSNDISV
+740 DYRLLVVNPSNDVSV
-755 TSITNP
+755 TNITSP
-761 SSLECADSTQYLTV
+761 SSSECEDSTQYLTV

-781 SLPAEN
+781 SSPADN
-787 VNVTAVIKEGNTV
+787 VSITATIREGNTV
-800 IANINTP
+800 ISTINAP
-807 YPGTIAGQSNVG
+807 YPGTIPGQTNASL
-819 ITLQNPFLTKANTS
+819 TLQKPFLTKANTS
-833 YNIAVSANFSA
+833 YKVAVTVNFTG
-844 DQNPTNNAIVSD
+844 DQNPTNNALSNDIS
-856 VTIASKSGTPDAVGT
+856 ISSKSGTPDAVAS
-871 ICGNNAILRINN
+871 ICGTNAILKVNN
-883 PESNANYY
+883 PEAGANYF
-891 WYNSATSNTP
+891 WYSSATSNTP
-901 IATGST
+901 LAAGPT
-907 FNSTNIPSNKTYF
+907 FNTNTIPTNKTYY
-920 VGREIKTSIGPA
+920 VGREMKTTVGLP
-932 NKLAFP
+932 NKMVHP
-938 EGGYNSF
+938 DGGYNSF
-945 NGNFV
+945 SGNFV
-950 RINNSVPVIIESAR
+950 RINNSVPVIIETAR

-992 PLHSVTLNVSATH
+992 PLASVTFNVTATH
-1005 PTPTGGAVIGNPVG
+1005 PTPTGGAVTGNPVG

-1028 IPVNTPGDHVL
+1028 LPVNTPGDHVL

-1051 NDKITGTTTYPM
+1051 NNNILGATYPM
-1063 SMPGVFGITG
+1063 AVPGVFSITG

-1081 NDPNAFYYFFY
+1081 NDPNPFYYFFY
-1092 NMKVRTQA
+1092 NMKIRTQA

-1106 ATIVATNALPP
+1106 ATIVATNVVAP

-1125 LVSSATSGNQW
+1125 LASSATSGNQW
-1136 FFNDAPIAGE
+1136 YFNDASIPGE

-1156 GAYKVVATDATGCSQ
+1156 GAYKVVVTDATGCSQ

-1218 IDILTAGGQ
+1218 IDILTASGQ

-1232 STPSFNGVYSKE
+1232 STPNFNGVYSKE

-1249 TSSAYYLLKI
+1249 PSSAYYLLKI

>member
-1 MKTLKLNKA
+1 MKILSLNRTI
-10 PRFFA
+10 RFFVTL
-15 IFFSCA
+15 FFCA
-21 FSATISF
+21 FFATLTF
-28 AQTKTEPAILERT
+28 AQTTTEPAILDRT
-41 AKALQITDN
+41 AKALKIADN
-50 DNYVKAL
+50 ENYIKAL

-70 DKEGNVGKLVG
+70 DNEGNVGKLVG
-81 VDAFDLPKYYIAHNN
+81 VDAFNLPKYFIAHNN
-96 AIAANTTRTN
+96 AIAANTTRAN

-145 NRVTQKDNAA
+145 NRVTQKDNSAVL
-155 TFSDHGTHVTGT
+155 SDHGTHVTGT

-183 LQGIIAYDF
+183 IQGIIAYDF
-192 TGDKPEI
+192 SGDKPEI
-199 AAEAPNLL
+199 ATEAPSLL
-207 ISNHSYGIITGWNYN
+207 ISNHSYGIISGWNYN
-222 SSQTRWEFHGRST
+222 SSQSRWEFHGRST

-245 SNDTQLIDSIAYNAP
+245 SNDAQLIDSIAYNAP
-260 NYLYVKSAG
+260 YYLYVKSAG

-276 PAVGQPYF
+276 PAVGQPFF
-284 RYNASNA
+284 RYNASNS
-291 MATAGNRPADISS
+291 MATAGNRPDGINS
-304 NDGYGIVSWDGNAK
+304 NDGYGIVSWEGNAK

-332 YSRPEDVV
+332 YSRPEDVG
-340 MSSFSCWGPTDD
+340 MSSFSAWGPTDD

-361 NGVSV
+361 NGVGL
-366 LSSIASSNTSYAS
+366 LSSVSSSNTSYAS
-379 LSGTSMAS
+379 LSGTSMSS
-387 PNAAGSLLLLQ
+387 PNASGSLLLLQ

-447 SVISASVANNNNAIS
+447 SVISASVANNNNASS
-462 EHLMFENIF
+462 EHLMFENVF
-471 NSTTTTFSTNVI
+471 NATSTTFSTSVI
-483 ASGKGPL
+483 ASGKGQL

-500 GNVESVN
+500 GNVETVN
-507 VLNDTTPKLVND
+507 VLNDPTPKLVND
-519 LDVRITTNGGAKI
+519 LDVRITTNNGAKI
-532 YRPWVMIPSS
+532 FRPWVMIPSS

-552 VLDNVEVVDVDSTI
+552 VLDNAEVVDVDSTI
-566 PGQSYTVTVSYKKT
+566 PGQSYTVTVSYKNT
-580 LERGAQAYSLLVS
+580 LQRGTQAYSLLVS
-593 GVGGAAYCTSAA
+593 GVGGTAYCASAA
-605 ASNVGG
+605 SSNVGG

-616 SFRSIRYSNP
+616 SFRTIRYSNP
-626 SGGTTFTDNTKFLAQ
+626 TGGTTYTDNTKIVAQ

-654 SSSDASN
+654 SSSDATN
-661 NNKIAKIFIDYNN
+661 NNKIGKIFIDYNN
-674 NGSFSD
+674 NGSFTD
-680 NNELVATSGNL
+680 DNELVATSGNL
-691 ANAAAFIGN
+691 ANAAAFTGN
-700 IAIPSTVSIGNILRM
+700 IAIPNTVTIGNILRM
-715 RIVLQEASNASEVNA
+715 RIVLQETSSAAEVNA
-730 CGTYTKGETQ
+730 CGSYAKGETQ
-740 DYRLLVINPSNDISV
+740 DYRLLVINPSNDVSV

-761 SSLECADSTQYLTV
+761 GSLECADSTQYLTV

-781 SLPAEN
+781 TAPADN
-787 VNVTAVIKEGNTV
+787 VSVNAVIKEGNTV
-800 IANINTP
+800 IATINAP
-807 YPGTIAGQSNVG
+807 YPGTIPGQTNVSL
-819 ITLQNPFLTKANTS
+819 TLQKPFITKPNTS
-833 YNIAVSANFSA
+833 YNVAVSVNFTA
-844 DQNPTNNAIVSD
+844 DQNPTNNSIVND
-856 VTIASKSGTPDAVGT
+856 VTIGNKSGTPDAIGT
-871 ICGNNAILRINN
+871 ICGTNAILKVNN
-883 PESNANYY
+883 PEANANYF
-891 WYNSATSNTP
+891 WYSSASSIAP
-901 IATGST
+901 IAAGPTL
-907 FNSTNIPSNKTYF
+907 NTNTIPANKTYY
-920 VGREIKTSIGPA
+920 VGREMKTTVGLP
-932 NKLAFP
+932 NKMVHP
-938 EGGYNSF
+938 DGGYNSF
-945 NGNFV
+945 SGNFV

-992 PLHSVTLNVSATH
+992 PLSSVTFNVTATN
-1005 PTPTGGAVIGNPVG
+1005 PTPAGGAVTGNPVG

-1028 IPVNTPGDHVL
+1028 LPVNTPGDHVL

-1051 NDKITGTTTYPM
+1051 NNNMVGATYPM
-1063 SMPGVFGITG
+1063 PVPGVFSITG

-1081 NDPNAFYYFFY
+1081 NDPNPFYYFFY
-1092 NMKVRTQA
+1092 NMKIRTQA

-1106 ATIVATNALPP
+1106 ATIVATNVVAP

-1125 LVSSATSGNQW
+1125 LASSAASGNQW

-1156 GAYKVVATDATGCSQ
+1156 GAYKVVVTDATGCSQ

-1218 IDILTAGGQ
+1218 IDILTASGQ

-1232 STPSFNGVYSKE
+1232 STPNFNGIYSRE

-1249 TSSAYYLLKI
+1249 PSSAYYLLKI

>member
-1 MKTLKLNKA
+1 MKILSLNRTI
-10 PRFFA
+10 RFFVTL
-15 IFFSCA
+15 FFCA
-21 FSATISF
+21 FFATLTF
-28 AQTKTEPAILERT
+28 AQTTTEPAILDRT
-41 AKALQITDN
+41 AKALKIADN
-50 DNYVKAL
+50 ENYIKAL

-70 DKEGNVGKLVG
+70 DNEGNVGKLVG
-81 VDAFDLPKYYIAHNN
+81 VDAFNLPKYFIAHNN
-96 AIAANTTRTN
+96 AIAANTTRAN

-145 NRVTQKDNAA
+145 NRVTQKDNSAVL
-155 TFSDHGTHVTGT
+155 SDHGTHVTGT

-183 LQGIIAYDF
+183 IQGIIAYDF
-192 TGDKPEI
+192 SGDKPEI
-199 AAEAPNLL
+199 ATEAPSLL
-207 ISNHSYGIITGWNYN
+207 ISNHSYGIISGWNYN
-222 SSQTRWEFHGRST
+222 SSQSRWEFHGRST

-245 SNDTQLIDSIAYNAP
+245 SNDAQLIDSIAYNAP
-260 NYLYVKSAG
+260 YYLYVKSAG

-276 PAVGQPYF
+276 PAVGQPFF
-284 RYNASNA
+284 RYNASNS
-291 MATAGNRPADISS
+291 MATAGNRPDGISS
-304 NDGYGIVSWDGNAK
+304 NDGYGIVSWEGNAK

-332 YSRPEDVV
+332 YSRPEDVG
-340 MSSFSCWGPTDD
+340 MSSFSAWGPTDD

-361 NGVSV
+361 NGVGL
-366 LSSIASSNTSYAS
+366 LSSVSSSNTSYAS
-379 LSGTSMAS
+379 LSGTSMSS
-387 PNAAGSLLLLQ
+387 PNASGSLLLLQ

-447 SVISASVANNNNAIS
+447 SVISASVANNNNASS
-462 EHLMFENIF
+462 EHLMFENVF
-471 NSTTTTFSTNVI
+471 NATTTTFSTNVI
-483 ASGKGPL
+483 ASGKGQL

-500 GNVESVN
+500 GNVETVN
-507 VLNDTTPKLVND
+507 VLNDPTPKLVND
-519 LDVRITTNGGAKI
+519 LDVRITTNNGAKI
-532 YRPWVMIPSS
+532 FRPWVMIPSS

-552 VLDNVEVVDVDSTI
+552 VLDNAEVVDVDSTI
-566 PGQSYTVTVSYKKT
+566 PGQSYTVIVSYKNT
-580 LERGAQAYSLLVS
+580 LQRGTQAYSLLVS
-593 GVGGAAYCTSAA
+593 GVGGTAYCASAA
-605 ASNVGG
+605 SSNVGG

-616 SFRSIRYSNP
+616 SFRTIRYSNP
-626 SGGTTFTDNTKFLAQ
+626 TGGTTYTDNTKIVAQ

-654 SSSDASN
+654 SSSDATN
-661 NNKIAKIFIDYNN
+661 NNKIGKIFIDYNN
-674 NGSFSD
+674 NGSFTD
-680 NNELVATSGNL
+680 DNELVATSGNL
-691 ANAAAFIGN
+691 ANAAAFTGN
-700 IAIPSTVSIGNILRM
+700 IAIPNTVTIGNILRM
-715 RIVLQEASNASEVNA
+715 RIVLQETSSAAEVNA
-730 CGTYTKGETQ
+730 CGSYAKGETQ
-740 DYRLLVINPSNDISV
+740 DYRLLVINPSNDVSV

-761 SSLECADSTQYLTV
+761 GSLECADSTQYLTV

-781 SLPAEN
+781 TAPADN
-787 VNVTAVIKEGNTV
+787 VSVNAVIKEGNTV
-800 IANINTP
+800 IATINAP
-807 YPGTIAGQSNVG
+807 YPGTIPGQTNVSL
-819 ITLQNPFLTKANTS
+819 TLQKPFITKPNTS
-833 YNIAVSANFSA
+833 YNVAVSVNFTA
-844 DQNPTNNAIVSD
+844 DQNPTNNSIVND
-856 VTIASKSGTPDAVGT
+856 VTIGNKSGTPDAIGT
-871 ICGNNAILRINN
+871 ICGTNAILKVNN
-883 PESNANYY
+883 PEANANYF
-891 WYNSATSNTP
+891 WYSSASSITP
-901 IATGST
+901 IAAGPTL
-907 FNSTNIPSNKTYF
+907 NTNTIPANKTYY
-920 VGREIKTSIGPA
+920 VGREMKTTVGLP
-932 NKLAFP
+932 NKMVHP
-938 EGGYNSF
+938 DGGYNSF
-945 NGNFV
+945 SGNFV

-992 PLHSVTLNVSATH
+992 PLSSVTFNVTATN
-1005 PTPTGGAVIGNPVG
+1005 PTPAGGAVTGNPVG

-1028 IPVNTPGDHVL
+1028 LPVNTPGDHVL

-1051 NDKITGTTTYPM
+1051 NNNMVGATYPM
-1063 SMPGVFGITG
+1063 PVPGVFSITG

-1081 NDPNAFYYFFY
+1081 NDPNPFYYFFY
-1092 NMKVRTQA
+1092 NMKIRTQA

-1106 ATIVATNALPP
+1106 ATIVATNVVAP

-1125 LVSSATSGNQW
+1125 LASSATSGNQW

-1156 GAYKVVATDATGCSQ
+1156 GAYKVVVTDATGCSQ

-1218 IDILTAGGQ
+1218 IDILTASGQ

-1232 STPSFNGVYSKE
+1232 STPNFNGIYSRE

-1249 TSSAYYLLKI
+1249 PSSAYYLLKI

>member
-1 MKTLKLNKA
+1 MKILSLNRTI
-10 PRFFA
+10 RFFVTL
-15 IFFSCA
+15 FFCA
-21 FSATISF
+21 FFATLTF
-28 AQTKTEPAILERT
+28 AQTTTEPAILDRT
-41 AKALQITDN
+41 AKALKIADN
-50 DNYVKAL
+50 ENYIKAL

-70 DKEGNVGKLVG
+70 DNEGNVGKLVG
-81 VDAFDLPKYYIAHNN
+81 VDAFNLPKYFIAHNN
-96 AIAANTTRTN
+96 AIAANTTRAN

-145 NRVTQKDNAA
+145 NRVTQKDNSAVL
-155 TFSDHGTHVTGT
+155 SDHGTHVTGT

-183 LQGIIAYDF
+183 IQGIIAYDF
-192 TGDKPEI
+192 SGDKPEI
-199 AAEAPNLL
+199 ATEAPSLL
-207 ISNHSYGIITGWNYN
+207 ISNHSYGIISGWNYN
-222 SSQTRWEFHGRST
+222 SSQSRWEFHGRST

-245 SNDTQLIDSIAYNAP
+245 SNDAQLIDSIAYNAP
-260 NYLYVKSAG
+260 YYLYVKSAG

-276 PAVGQPYF
+276 PAVGQPFF
-284 RYNASNA
+284 RYNASNS
-291 MATAGNRPADISS
+291 MATAGNRPDGISS
-304 NDGYGIVSWDGNAK
+304 NDGYGIVSWEGNAK

-332 YSRPEDVV
+332 YSRPEDVG
-340 MSSFSCWGPTDD
+340 MSSFSAWGPTDD

-361 NGVSV
+361 NGVGL
-366 LSSIASSNTSYAS
+366 LSSVSSSNTSYAS
-379 LSGTSMAS
+379 LSGTSMSS
-387 PNAAGSLLLLQ
+387 PNASGSLLLLQ

-447 SVISASVANNNNAIS
+447 SVISASVANNNNASS
-462 EHLMFENIF
+462 EHLMFENVF
-471 NSTTTTFSTNVI
+471 NATTTTFSTSVI
-483 ASGKGPL
+483 ASGKGQL

-500 GNVESVN
+500 GNVETVN
-507 VLNDTTPKLVND
+507 VLNDPTPKLVND
-519 LDVRITTNGGAKI
+519 LDVRITTNNGAKI
-532 YRPWVMIPSS
+532 FRPWVMIPSS

-552 VLDNVEVVDVDSTI
+552 VLDNAEVVDVDSTI
-566 PGQSYTVTVSYKKT
+566 PGQSYTVTVSYKNT
-580 LERGAQAYSLLVS
+580 LQRGTQAYSLLVS
-593 GVGGAAYCTSAA
+593 GVGGTAYCASAA
-605 ASNVGG
+605 SSNVGG

-616 SFRSIRYSNP
+616 SFRTIRYSNP
-626 SGGTTFTDNTKFLAQ
+626 TGGTTYTDNTKIVAQ

-654 SSSDASN
+654 SSSDATN
-661 NNKIAKIFIDYNN
+661 NNKIGKIFIDYNN
-674 NGSFSD
+674 NGSFTD
-680 NNELVATSGNL
+680 DNELVATSGNL
-691 ANAAAFIGN
+691 ANAAAFTGN
-700 IAIPSTVSIGNILRM
+700 IAIPNTVTIGNILRM
-715 RIVLQEASNASEVNA
+715 RIVLQETSSAAEVNA
-730 CGTYTKGETQ
+730 CGSYAKGETQ
-740 DYRLLVINPSNDISV
+740 DYRLLVINPSNDVSV

-761 SSLECADSTQYLTV
+761 GSLECADSTQYLTV

-781 SLPAEN
+781 TAPADN
-787 VNVTAVIKEGNTV
+787 VSVNAVIKEGNTV
-800 IANINTP
+800 IATINAP
-807 YPGTIAGQSNVG
+807 YPGTIPGQTNVSL
-819 ITLQNPFLTKANTS
+819 TLQKPFITKPNTS
-833 YNIAVSANFSA
+833 YNVAVSVNFTA
-844 DQNPTNNAIVSD
+844 DQNPTNNSIVND
-856 VTIASKSGTPDAVGT
+856 VTIGNKSGTPDAIGT
-871 ICGNNAILRINN
+871 ICGTNAILKVNN
-883 PESNANYY
+883 PEANANYF
-891 WYNSATSNTP
+891 WYSSASSITP
-901 IATGST
+901 IAAGPTL
-907 FNSTNIPSNKTYF
+907 NTNTIPANKTYY
-920 VGREIKTSIGPA
+920 VGREMKTTVGLP
-932 NKLAFP
+932 NKMVHP
-938 EGGYNSF
+938 DGGYNSF
-945 NGNFV
+945 SGNFV

-992 PLHSVTLNVSATH
+992 PLSSVTFNVTATN
-1005 PTPTGGAVIGNPVG
+1005 PTPAGGAVTGNPVG

-1028 IPVNTPGDHVL
+1028 LPVNTPGDHVL

-1051 NDKITGTTTYPM
+1051 NNNMVGATYPM
-1063 SMPGVFGITG
+1063 PVPGVFSITG

-1081 NDPNAFYYFFY
+1081 NDPNPFYYFFY
-1092 NMKVRTQA
+1092 NMKIRTQA

-1106 ATIVATNALPP
+1106 ATIVATNVVAP

-1125 LVSSATSGNQW
+1125 LASSAASGNQW

-1156 GAYKVVATDATGCSQ
+1156 GAYKVVVTDATGCSQ

-1218 IDILTAGGQ
+1218 IDILTASGQ

-1232 STPSFNGVYSKE
+1232 STPNFNGIYSRE

-1249 TSSAYYLLKI
+1249 PSSAYYLLKI

>member
-1 MKTLKLNKA
+1 MKTTKIKRTA
-10 PRFFA
+10 HFFV
-15 IFFSCA
+15 
-21 FSATISF
+21 TILTCSF
-28 AQTKTEPAILERT
+28 LVTNSIAQTTTEPAILERT
-41 AKALQITDN
+41 AKALKIADN
-50 DNYVKAL
+50 ENYIKAL
-57 SLAKQKGWALTFT
+57 SLAKQKGWALTIT

-81 VDAFDLPKYYIAHNN
+81 VDAFNLPKYYIQHNN
-96 AIAANTTRTN
+96 AIAANTTRAN

-124 VKNKLGVWDGGKILT
+124 VKNKLGVWDGGKILN

-155 TFSDHGTHVTGT
+155 VLSDHATHVTGT
-167 MIASGVNPSAK
+167 MVASGVNPSAK

-183 LQGIIAYDF
+183 IQGIIAYDF
-192 TGDKPEI
+192 TGDKAEI
-199 AAEAPNLL
+199 ASEAANLL
-207 ISNHSYGIITGWNYN
+207 ISNHSYGTISGWNYN
-222 SSQTRWEFHGRST
+222 SSQSRWEFYGRST

-245 SNDTQLIDSIAYNAP
+245 SNDAQLIDSIAYNAP
-260 NYLYVKSAG
+260 YYLFVKSAG

-284 RYNASNA
+284 RYNASNS
-291 MATAGNRPADISS
+291 MAAAGNRPDGISS
-304 NDGYGIVSWDGNAK
+304 NDGYGIVSWEGNAK

-340 MSSFSCWGPTDD
+340 MSNFSCWGPTDD

-361 NGVSV
+361 NGVAV
-366 LSSIASSNTSYAS
+366 LSSTSGSNTSYAS
-379 LSGTSMAS
+379 LSGTSMSS
-387 PNAAGSLLLLQ
+387 PNASGSLLLLQ

-447 SVISASVANNNNAIS
+447 AVISASVANNNSASS
-462 EHLMFENIF
+462 EHLMFENVL
-471 NSTTTTFSTNVI
+471 NATTTSFSTNVI
-483 ASGKGPL
+483 ASGKGQL

-500 GNVESVN
+500 GNVETVN
-507 VLNDTTPKLVND
+507 VLNDPTPKLVND
-519 LDVRITTNGGAKI
+519 LDVRITTNNGAKV

-552 VLDNVEVVDVDSTI
+552 VIDNVEVIDVDSTI
-566 PGQSYTVTVSYKKT
+566 PGQSYTVTVTHKNT
-580 LERGAQAYSLLVS
+580 LQRGTQAYSLLVS
-593 GVGGAAYCTSAA
+593 GVGGTAYC
-605 ASNVGG
+605 ASTPSSNTGG

-616 SFRSIRYSNP
+616 SFRTIRYSNP
-626 SGGTTFTDNTKFLAQ
+626 TGGTTYTDNTKMVAQ

-654 SSSDASN
+654 ASSDATN
-661 NNKIAKIFIDYNN
+661 ANKIGKIFIDYNN
-674 NGSFSD
+674 NGTFTD
-680 NNELVATSGNL
+680 DNELVATSGNL
-691 ANAAAFIGN
+691 SNGGAFTGN
-700 IAIPSTVSIGNILRM
+700 IAIPNTVTIGNFLRM
-715 RIVLQEASNASEVNA
+715 RIVLQETSSAAEVNA
-730 CGTYTKGETQ
+730 CGTYSKGETQ
-740 DYRLLVINPSNDISV
+740 DYRLLVINPSNDV
-755 TSITNP
+755 SITNISSP
-761 SSLECADSTQYLTV
+761 SSLECEDSTQYLTV

-781 SLPAEN
+781 SAPADN
-787 VNVTAVIKEGNTV
+787 VSVTATIKEGNTV
-800 IANINTP
+800 ISTINAP
-807 YPGTIAGQSNVG
+807 YPGTIPGQTNANL
-819 ITLQNPFLTKANTS
+819 TLQKPFLTKANTT
-833 YNIAVSANFSA
+833 YNVAVRVNFTG
-844 DQNPTNNAIVSD
+844 DQNPSNNNLTNDIS
-856 VTIASKSGTPDAVGT
+856 ISSKSGTPDAVGT
-871 ICGNNAILRINN
+871 ICGSNAILRVVN
-883 PESNANYY
+883 PETNANYF

-901 IATGST
+901 IAAGPTLNT
-907 FNSTNIPSNKTYF
+907 TTIPANKTYF
-920 VGREIKTSIGPA
+920 VGREMKTTVGLP
-932 NKLAFP
+932 NKMVHP
-938 EGGYNSF
+938 DGGYNSF
-945 NGNFV
+945 SGNFV

-992 PLHSVTLNVSATH
+992 PLGSVTFNVTATH
-1005 PTPTGGAVIGNPVG
+1005 PTPTGGAVTGNPAA

-1028 IPVNTPGDHVL
+1028 LPVNTPGDHVL
-1039 MVTCS
+1039 IVTCS

-1051 NDKITGTTTYPM
+1051 NNNIIGATYPM
-1063 SMPGVFGITG
+1063 AVPGVFSITG

-1081 NDPNAFYYFFY
+1081 NDPNPFYYFFY
-1092 NMKVRTQA
+1092 NMKIRTQA

-1106 ATIVATNALPP
+1106 GTVVATNVVAP
-1117 TITKVADS
+1117 TISKVADS
-1125 LVSSATSGNQW
+1125 LVSSALSGNQW
-1136 FFNDAPIAGE
+1136 FFNDIPVAGE

-1156 GAYKVVATDATGCSQ
+1156 GAYKVVVTDANGCAQ

-1182 LPPEVVAKEINLTV
+1182 LPPEVVAKEINLSV

-1218 IDILTAGGQ
+1218 IDILTASGQ

-1232 STPSFNGVYSKE
+1232 STPNFNGVYNRE

-1249 TSSAYYLLKI
+1249 PSSAYYLLKV
-1259 EHNKKTYTQKVIIID
+1259 EHNKKTYTQKIIILD

>member
-1 MKTLKLNKA
+1 MKTLSLNRTI
-10 PRFFA
+10 RFFVTL
-15 IFFSCA
+15 FFCA
-21 FSATISF
+21 FFATLTF
-28 AQTKTEPAILERT
+28 AQTTTEPAILDRT
-41 AKALQITDN
+41 AKALKIADN
-50 DNYVKAL
+50 ENYIKAL

-70 DKEGNVGKLVG
+70 DNEGNVGKLVG
-81 VDAFDLPKYYIAHNN
+81 VDAFNLPKYFIAHNN
-96 AIAANTTRTN
+96 AIAANTTRAN

-145 NRVTQKDNAA
+145 NRVTQKDNSAVL
-155 TFSDHGTHVTGT
+155 SDHGTHVTGT

-183 LQGIIAYDF
+183 IQGIIAYDF
-192 TGDKPEI
+192 SGDKPEI
-199 AAEAPNLL
+199 ATEAPSLL
-207 ISNHSYGIITGWNYN
+207 ISNHSYGIISGWNYN
-222 SSQTRWEFHGRST
+222 SSQSRWEFHGRST

-245 SNDTQLIDSIAYNAP
+245 SNDAQLIDSIAYNAP
-260 NYLYVKSAG
+260 YYLYVKSAG

-276 PAVGQPYF
+276 PAVGQPFF
-284 RYNASNA
+284 RYNASNS
-291 MATAGNRPADISS
+291 MATAGNRPDGISS
-304 NDGYGIVSWDGNAK
+304 NDGYGIVSWEGNAK

-332 YSRPEDVV
+332 YSRPEDVG
-340 MSSFSCWGPTDD
+340 MSSFSAWGPTDD

-361 NGVSV
+361 NGVGL
-366 LSSIASSNTSYAS
+366 LSSVSSSNTSYAS
-379 LSGTSMAS
+379 LSGTSMSS
-387 PNAAGSLLLLQ
+387 PNASGSLLLLQ

-447 SVISASVANNNNAIS
+447 SVISASVANNNNASS
-462 EHLMFENIF
+462 EHLMFENVF
-471 NSTTTTFSTNVI
+471 NATTTTFSTNVI
-483 ASGKGPL
+483 ASGKGQL

-500 GNVESVN
+500 GNVETVN
-507 VLNDTTPKLVND
+507 VLNDPTPKLVND
-519 LDVRITTNGGAKI
+519 LDVRITTNNGAKI
-532 YRPWVMIPSS
+532 FRPWVMIPSS

-552 VLDNVEVVDVDSTI
+552 VLDNAEVVDVDSTI
-566 PGQSYTVTVSYKKT
+566 PGQSYTVTVSYKNT
-580 LERGAQAYSLLVS
+580 LQRGTQAYSLLVS
-593 GVGGAAYCTSAA
+593 GVGGTAYCASAA
-605 ASNVGG
+605 SSNVGG

-616 SFRSIRYSNP
+616 SFRTIRYSNP
-626 SGGTTFTDNTKFLAQ
+626 TGGTTYTDNTKIIAQ

-654 SSSDASN
+654 SSSDATN
-661 NNKIAKIFIDYNN
+661 NNKIGKIFIDYNN
-674 NGSFSD
+674 NGSFTD
-680 NNELVATSGNL
+680 DNELVATSGNL
-691 ANAAAFIGN
+691 ANAAAFTGN
-700 IAIPSTVSIGNILRM
+700 IAIPNTVTIGNILRM
-715 RIVLQEASNASEVNA
+715 RIVLQETSSAAEVNA
-730 CGTYTKGETQ
+730 CGSYAKGETQ
-740 DYRLLVINPSNDISV
+740 DYRLLVINPSNDVSV

-761 SSLECADSTQYLTV
+761 GSLECADSTQYLTV

-781 SLPAEN
+781 TAPADN
-787 VNVTAVIKEGNTV
+787 VSVNAVIKEGNTV
-800 IANINTP
+800 IATINAP
-807 YPGTIAGQSNVG
+807 YPGTIPGQTNVSL
-819 ITLQNPFLTKANTS
+819 TLQKPFITKPNTS
-833 YNIAVSANFSA
+833 YNVAVSVNFTA
-844 DQNPTNNAIVSD
+844 DQNPTNNSIVND
-856 VTIASKSGTPDAVGT
+856 VTIGNKSGTPDAIGT
-871 ICGNNAILRINN
+871 ICGTNAILKVNN
-883 PESNANYY
+883 PEANANYF
-891 WYNSATSNTP
+891 WYSSASSITP
-901 IATGST
+901 IAAGPTL
-907 FNSTNIPSNKTYF
+907 NTNTIPANKTYY
-920 VGREIKTSIGPA
+920 VGREMKTTVGLP
-932 NKLAFP
+932 NKMVHP
-938 EGGYNSF
+938 DGGYNSF
-945 NGNFV
+945 SGNFV

-992 PLHSVTLNVSATH
+992 PLTSVTFNVTATN
-1005 PTPTGGAVIGNPVG
+1005 PTPAGGAVTGNPVG

-1028 IPVNTPGDHVL
+1028 LPVNTPGDHVL

-1051 NDKITGTTTYPM
+1051 NNNMVGATYPM
-1063 SMPGVFGITG
+1063 PVPGVFSITG

-1081 NDPNAFYYFFY
+1081 NDPNPFYYFFY
-1092 NMKVRTQA
+1092 NMKIRTQA

-1106 ATIVATNALPP
+1106 ATIVATNVVAP

-1125 LVSSATSGNQW
+1125 LASSAASGNQW

-1156 GAYKVVATDATGCSQ
+1156 GAYKVVVTDATGCSQ

-1218 IDILTAGGQ
+1218 IDILTASGQ

-1232 STPSFNGVYSKE
+1232 STPNFNGIYSRE

-1249 TSSAYYLLKI
+1249 PSSAYYLLKI

>member
-1 MKTLKLNKA
+1 MKTLSLNRTI
-10 PRFFA
+10 RFFVTL
-15 IFFSCA
+15 FFCA
-21 FSATISF
+21 FFATLTF
-28 AQTKTEPAILERT
+28 AQTTTEPAILDRT
-41 AKALQITDN
+41 AKALKIADN
-50 DNYVKAL
+50 ENYIKAL

-70 DKEGNVGKLVG
+70 DNEGNVGKLVG
-81 VDAFDLPKYYIAHNN
+81 VDAFNLPKYFIAHNN
-96 AIAANTTRTN
+96 AIAANTTRAN

-145 NRVTQKDNAA
+145 NRVTQKDNSAVL
-155 TFSDHGTHVTGT
+155 SDHGTHVTGT

-183 LQGIIAYDF
+183 IQGIIAYDF
-192 TGDKPEI
+192 SGDKPEI
-199 AAEAPNLL
+199 ATEAPSLL
-207 ISNHSYGIITGWNYN
+207 ISNHSYGIISGWNYN
-222 SSQTRWEFHGRST
+222 SSQSRWEFHGRST

-245 SNDTQLIDSIAYNAP
+245 SNDAQLIDSIAYNAP
-260 NYLYVKSAG
+260 YYLYVKSAG

-276 PAVGQPYF
+276 PAVGQPFF
-284 RYNASNA
+284 RYNASNS
-291 MATAGNRPADISS
+291 MATAGNRPDGISS
-304 NDGYGIVSWDGNAK
+304 NDGYGIVSWEGNAK

-332 YSRPEDVV
+332 YSRPEDVG
-340 MSSFSCWGPTDD
+340 MSSFSAWGPTDD

-361 NGVSV
+361 NGVGL
-366 LSSIASSNTSYAS
+366 LSSVSSSNTSYAS
-379 LSGTSMAS
+379 LSGTSMSS
-387 PNAAGSLLLLQ
+387 PNASGSLLLLQ

-447 SVISASVANNNNAIS
+447 SVISASVANNNNASS
-462 EHLMFENIF
+462 EHLVFENVF
-471 NSTTTTFSTNVI
+471 NATTTTFSTNVI
-483 ASGKGPL
+483 ASGKGQL

-500 GNVESVN
+500 GNVETVN
-507 VLNDTTPKLVND
+507 VLNDPTPKLVND
-519 LDVRITTNGGAKI
+519 LDVRITTNNGAKI
-532 YRPWVMIPSS
+532 FRPWVMIPSS

-552 VLDNVEVVDVDSTI
+552 VLDNAEVVDVDSTI
-566 PGQSYTVTVSYKKT
+566 PGQSYTVTVSYKNT
-580 LERGAQAYSLLVS
+580 LQRGTQAYSLLVS
-593 GVGGAAYCTSAA
+593 GVGGTAYCASAA
-605 ASNVGG
+605 SSNVGG

-616 SFRSIRYSNP
+616 SFRTIRYSNP
-626 SGGTTFTDNTKFLAQ
+626 TGGTTYTDNTKIVAQ

-654 SSSDASN
+654 SSSDATN
-661 NNKIAKIFIDYNN
+661 NNKIGKIFIDYNN
-674 NGSFSD
+674 NGSFTD
-680 NNELVATSGNL
+680 DNELVATSGNL
-691 ANAAAFIGN
+691 ANAAAFTGN
-700 IAIPSTVSIGNILRM
+700 IAIPNTVTIGNILRM
-715 RIVLQEASNASEVNA
+715 RIVLQETSSAAEVNA
-730 CGTYTKGETQ
+730 CGSYAKGETQ
-740 DYRLLVINPSNDISV
+740 DYRLLVINPSNDVSV

-761 SSLECADSTQYLTV
+761 GSLECADSTQYLTV

-781 SLPAEN
+781 TAPADN
-787 VNVTAVIKEGNTV
+787 VSVNAVIKEGNTV
-800 IANINTP
+800 IATINAP
-807 YPGTIAGQSNVG
+807 YPGTIPGQTNVSL
-819 ITLQNPFLTKANTS
+819 TLQKPFITKPNTS
-833 YNIAVSANFSA
+833 YNVAVSVNFTA
-844 DQNPTNNAIVSD
+844 DQNPTNNSIVND
-856 VTIASKSGTPDAVGT
+856 VTIGNKSGTPDAIGT
-871 ICGNNAILRINN
+871 ICGTNAILKVNN
-883 PESNANYY
+883 PEANANYF
-891 WYNSATSNTP
+891 WYSSASSITP
-901 IATGST
+901 IAAGPTL
-907 FNSTNIPSNKTYF
+907 NTNTIPANKTYY
-920 VGREIKTSIGPA
+920 VGREMKTTVGLP
-932 NKLAFP
+932 NKMVHP
-938 EGGYNSF
+938 DGGYNSF
-945 NGNFV
+945 SGNFV

-992 PLHSVTLNVSATH
+992 PLSSVTFNVTATN
-1005 PTPTGGAVIGNPVG
+1005 PTPAGGAVTGNPVG

-1028 IPVNTPGDHVL
+1028 LPVNTPGDHVL

-1051 NDKITGTTTYPM
+1051 NNNMVGATYPM
-1063 SMPGVFGITG
+1063 PVPGVFSITG

-1081 NDPNAFYYFFY
+1081 NDPNPFYYFFY
-1092 NMKVRTQA
+1092 NMKIRTQA

-1106 ATIVATNALPP
+1106 ATIVATNVVAP

-1125 LVSSATSGNQW
+1125 LASSATSGNQW

-1156 GAYKVVATDATGCSQ
+1156 GAYKVVVTDATGCSQ

-1218 IDILTAGGQ
+1218 IDILTASGQ

-1232 STPSFNGVYSKE
+1232 STPNFNGIYSRE

-1249 TSSAYYLLKI
+1249 PSSAYYLLKI

>member
-1 MKTLKLNKA
+1 MKTLSLNRTI
-10 PRFFA
+10 RFFVTL
-15 IFFSCA
+15 FFCA
-21 FSATISF
+21 FFATLTF
-28 AQTKTEPAILERT
+28 AQTTTEPAILDRT
-41 AKALQITDN
+41 AKALKIADN
-50 DNYVKAL
+50 ENYIKAL

-70 DKEGNVGKLVG
+70 DNEGNVGKLVG
-81 VDAFDLPKYYIAHNN
+81 VDAFNLPKYFIAHNN
-96 AIAANTTRTN
+96 AIAANTTRAN

-145 NRVTQKDNAA
+145 NRVTQKDNSAVL
-155 TFSDHGTHVTGT
+155 SDHGTHVTGT

-183 LQGIIAYDF
+183 IQGIIAYDF
-192 TGDKPEI
+192 SGDKPEI
-199 AAEAPNLL
+199 ATEAPSLL
-207 ISNHSYGIITGWNYN
+207 ISNHSYGIISGWNYN
-222 SSQTRWEFHGRST
+222 SSQSRWEFHGRST

-245 SNDTQLIDSIAYNAP
+245 SNDAQLIDSIAYNAP
-260 NYLYVKSAG
+260 YYLYVKSAG

-276 PAVGQPYF
+276 PAVGQPFF
-284 RYNASNA
+284 RYNASNS
-291 MATAGNRPADISS
+291 MATAGNRPDGISS
-304 NDGYGIVSWDGNAK
+304 NDGYGIVSWEGNAK

-332 YSRPEDVV
+332 YSRPEDVG
-340 MSSFSCWGPTDD
+340 MSSFSAWGPTDD

-361 NGVSV
+361 NGVGL
-366 LSSIASSNTSYAS
+366 LSSVSSSNTSYAS
-379 LSGTSMAS
+379 LSGTSMSS
-387 PNAAGSLLLLQ
+387 PNASGSLLLLQ

-447 SVISASVANNNNAIS
+447 SVISASVANNNNASS
-462 EHLMFENIF
+462 EHLMFENVF
-471 NSTTTTFSTNVI
+471 NATTTTFSTSVI
-483 ASGKGPL
+483 ASGKGQL

-500 GNVESVN
+500 GNVETVN
-507 VLNDTTPKLVND
+507 VLNDPTPKLVND
-519 LDVRITTNGGAKI
+519 LDVRITTNNGAKI
-532 YRPWVMIPSS
+532 FRPWVMIPSS

-552 VLDNVEVVDVDSTI
+552 VLDNAEVVDVDSTI
-566 PGQSYTVTVSYKKT
+566 PGQSYTVTVSYKNT
-580 LERGAQAYSLLVS
+580 LQRGTQAYSLLVS
-593 GVGGAAYCTSAA
+593 GVGGTAYCASAA
-605 ASNVGG
+605 SSNVGG

-616 SFRSIRYSNP
+616 SFRTIRYSNP
-626 SGGTTFTDNTKFLAQ
+626 TGGTTYTDNTKIVAQ

-654 SSSDASN
+654 SSSDATN
-661 NNKIAKIFIDYNN
+661 NNKIGKIFIDYNN
-674 NGSFSD
+674 NGSFTD
-680 NNELVATSGNL
+680 DNELVATSGNL
-691 ANAAAFIGN
+691 ANAAAFTGN
-700 IAIPSTVSIGNILRM
+700 IAIPNTVTIGNILRM
-715 RIVLQEASNASEVNA
+715 RIVLQETSSAAEVNA
-730 CGTYTKGETQ
+730 CGSYAKGETQ
-740 DYRLLVINPSNDISV
+740 DYRLLVINPSNDVSV

-761 SSLECADSTQYLTV
+761 GSLECADSTQYLTV

-781 SLPAEN
+781 TAPADN
-787 VNVTAVIKEGNTV
+787 VSVNAVIKEGNTV
-800 IANINTP
+800 IATINAP
-807 YPGTIAGQSNVG
+807 YPGTIPGQTNVSL
-819 ITLQNPFLTKANTS
+819 TLQKPFITKPNTS
-833 YNIAVSANFSA
+833 YNVAVSVNFTA
-844 DQNPTNNAIVSD
+844 DQNPTNNSIVND
-856 VTIASKSGTPDAVGT
+856 VTIGNKSGTPDAIGT
-871 ICGNNAILRINN
+871 ICGTNAILKVNN
-883 PESNANYY
+883 PEANANYF
-891 WYNSATSNTP
+891 WYSSASSITP
-901 IATGST
+901 IAAGPTL
-907 FNSTNIPSNKTYF
+907 NTNTIPANKTYY
-920 VGREIKTSIGPA
+920 VGREMKTTVGLP
-932 NKLAFP
+932 NKMVHP
-938 EGGYNSF
+938 DGGYNSF
-945 NGNFV
+945 SGNFV

-992 PLHSVTLNVSATH
+992 PLSSVTFNVTATN
-1005 PTPTGGAVIGNPVG
+1005 PTPAGGAVTGNPVG

-1028 IPVNTPGDHVL
+1028 LPVNTPGDHVL

-1051 NDKITGTTTYPM
+1051 NNNMVGATYPM
-1063 SMPGVFGITG
+1063 PVPGVFSITG

-1081 NDPNAFYYFFY
+1081 NDPNPFYYFFY
-1092 NMKVRTQA
+1092 NMKIRTQA

-1106 ATIVATNALPP
+1106 ATIVATNVVAP

-1125 LVSSATSGNQW
+1125 LASSATSGNQW

-1156 GAYKVVATDATGCSQ
+1156 GAYKVVVTDATGCSQ

-1218 IDILTAGGQ
+1218 IDILTASGQ

-1232 STPSFNGVYSKE
+1232 STPNFNGIYSRE

-1249 TSSAYYLLKI
+1249 PSSAYYLLKI

>member
-1 MKTLKLNKA
+1 MKTSKLITST
-10 PRFFA
+10 RFFA
-15 IFFSCA
+15 TLFFCA
-21 FSATISF
+21 FFTSITV
-28 AQTKTEPAILERT
+28 AQTITEPTILERT
-41 AKALQITDN
+41 AKALKIADN
-50 DNYVKAL
+50 ENYIKAL
-57 SLAKQKGWALTFT
+57 SLAKQKGWALTIT

-81 VDAFDLPKYYIAHNN
+81 VDAFNLPKYYIQHNN
-96 AIAANTTRTN
+96 AIAANTTRAN

-155 TFSDHGTHVTGT
+155 VLSDHGTHVTGT
-167 MIASGVNPSAK
+167 MIAGGVNPSAK

-192 TGDKPEI
+192 TGDK
-199 AAEAPNLL
+199 AEVASEASNLL
-207 ISNHSYGIITGWNYN
+207 ISNHSYGTITGWNYN
-222 SSQTRWEFHGRST
+222 SSQSRWEFYGRST

-245 SNDTQLIDSIAYNAP
+245 SNDTQLLDSIAYNAP
-260 NYLYVKSAG
+260 YYLYVKSAG

-284 RYNASNA
+284 RYNASNS
-291 MATAGNRPADISS
+291 MAAAGNRPDGISS

-361 NGVSV
+361 NGVAV
-366 LSSIASSNTSYAS
+366 LSSTSGSNTSYAS
-379 LSGTSMAS
+379 LSGTSMSS
-387 PNAAGSLLLLQ
+387 PNASGSLILLQ

-447 SVISASVANNNNAIS
+447 SVISTAVANNNNASS
-462 EHLMFENIF
+462 EHLMFENVL
-471 NSTTTTFSTNVI
+471 NATTTSFSTNVI
-483 ASGKGPL
+483 ASGKGQL
-490 RATISWTDPK
+490 RATISWTDPR
-500 GNVESVN
+500 GNVETVN
-507 VLNDTTPKLVND
+507 VLNDPTPKLVND
-519 LDVRITTNGGAKI
+519 LDVRVTTNNGTKVF
-532 YRPWVMIPSS
+532 RPWVMIPSS

-552 VLDNVEVVDVDSTI
+552 VIDNVEVIDVDSTI
-566 PGQSYTVTVSYKKT
+566 PGQSYTVTVTYKNT
-580 LERGAQAYSLLVS
+580 LQRGTQAYSLLVS
-593 GVGGAAYCTSAA
+593 GVGGTAYCASAPS
-605 ASNVGG
+605 SNAGS

-616 SFRSIRYSNP
+616 SFKTIRYSNP
-626 SGGTTFTDNTKFLAQ
+626 TGGTTYTDNTKMVAQ

-654 SSSDASN
+654 ASSDASN
-661 NNKIAKIFIDYNN
+661 ANKIGKIFIDYNN
-674 NGSFSD
+674 NGTFTD
-680 NNELVATSGNL
+680 DNELVATSGNL
-691 ANAAAFIGN
+691 SNGGAFTGS
-700 IAIPSTVSIGNILRM
+700 IAIPNTVSIGNLLRM
-715 RIVLQEASNASEVNA
+715 RIVLQETSNAADVNA
-730 CGTYTKGETQ
+730 CGTYGKGETQ
-740 DYRLLVINPSNDISV
+740 DYRLLVVNPSNDVSV
-755 TSITNP
+755 TNITSP
-761 SSLECADSTQYLTV
+761 SSLECEDSTQYLTV

-781 SLPAEN
+781 SSPADN
-787 VNVTAVIKEGNTV
+787 VSITATIKEGNTV
-800 IANINTP
+800 ISTINAP
-807 YPGTIAGQSNVG
+807 YPGTIPGQTNASL
-819 ITLQNPFLTKANTS
+819 TLQKSFLTKANTS
-833 YNIAVSANFSA
+833 YKVAVSVNFTG
-844 DQNPTNNAIVSD
+844 DQNPSNNTLTNDIS
-856 VTIASKSGTPDAVGT
+856 ISSKSGTPDAVGT
-871 ICGNNAILRINN
+871 ICGSNAILRVVN
-883 PESNANYY
+883 PEASANYF
-891 WYNSATSNTP
+891 WYNSAASNTP
-901 IATGST
+901 IAAGPTLNT
-907 FNSTNIPSNKTYF
+907 TTIPANKTYF
-920 VGREIKTSIGPA
+920 VGREMKTTVGLP
-932 NKLAFP
+932 NKMVHP
-938 EGGYNSF
+938 DGGYNSF
-945 NGNFV
+945 SGNFV

-992 PLHSVTLNVSATH
+992 PLGSVTFNVTATH
-1005 PTPTGGAVIGNPVG
+1005 PTPTGGAVTGNPAA

-1028 IPVNTPGDHVL
+1028 LPVNTPGDHVL
-1039 MVTCS
+1039 IVTCS

-1051 NDKITGTTTYPM
+1051 NNNMIGATYPM
-1063 SMPGVFGITG
+1063 AVPGVFSITG

-1081 NDPNAFYYFFY
+1081 NDPNPFYYFFY
-1092 NMKVRTQA
+1092 NMKIRTQA

-1106 ATIVATNALPP
+1106 ATIVASNVVAP

-1125 LVSSATSGNQW
+1125 LASSATSGNQW
-1136 FFNDAPIAGE
+1136 FFNDIPIAGE

-1156 GAYKVVATDATGCSQ
+1156 GAYKVVVTDANGCAQ

-1218 IDILTAGGQ
+1218 IDILTASGQ

-1232 STPSFNGVYSKE
+1232 STPNFNGVYSKE

-1249 TSSAYYLLKI
+1249 PSSAYYLLKI

>member
-1 MKTLKLNKA
+1 MKTLSLNRSI
-10 PRFFA
+10 RFFVTLFFCA
-15 IFFSCA
+15 FFS
-21 FSATISF
+21 TLTF
-28 AQTKTEPAILERT
+28 AQTTTEPAILDRT
-41 AKALQITDN
+41 AKALKIADN
-50 DNYVKAL
+50 ENYIKAL

-70 DKEGNVGKLVG
+70 DNEGNVGKLVG
-81 VDAFDLPKYYIAHNN
+81 VDAFNLPKYFIAHNN
-96 AIAANTTRTN
+96 AIAANTTRAN

-145 NRVTQKDNAA
+145 NRVTQKDNSAVL
-155 TFSDHGTHVTGT
+155 SDHGTHVTGT

-183 LQGIIAYDF
+183 IQGIIAYDF
-192 TGDKPEI
+192 SGDKPEI
-199 AAEAPNLL
+199 ATEATNLL
-207 ISNHSYGIITGWNYN
+207 ISNHSYGIISGWNYN

-245 SNDTQLIDSIAYNAP
+245 SNDAQLLDSIAYNAP
-260 NYLYVKSAG
+260 YYLYVKSAG

-276 PAVGQPYF
+276 PAVGQPFF
-284 RYNASNA
+284 RYNASNS
-291 MATAGNRPADISS
+291 MAAAGNRPDGINS
-304 NDGYGIVSWDGNAK
+304 NDGYGIVSWEGNAK

-332 YSRPEDVV
+332 YSRPEDVG
-340 MSSFSCWGPTDD
+340 MSNFSAWGPTDD

-361 NGVSV
+361 HGVGL
-366 LSSIASSNTSYAS
+366 LSSVSSSNTSYAS
-379 LSGTSMAS
+379 LSGTSMSS
-387 PNAAGSLLLLQ
+387 PNASGSLLLLQ

-447 SVISASVANNNNAIS
+447 SVISAAVATNNSVGS
-462 EHLMFENIF
+462 EHLMFENVF
-471 NSTTTTFSTNVI
+471 NATTTTFSTNVI
-483 ASGKGPL
+483 ASGKGQL

-500 GNVESVN
+500 GNVETVN
-507 VLNDTTPKLVND
+507 VLNDPTPKLVND
-519 LDVRITTNGGAKI
+519 LDVRVTTNNGAKI
-532 YRPWVMIPSS
+532 FRPWVMIPSS

-566 PGQSYTVTVSYKKT
+566 PGQSYTVTVSYKNT
-580 LERGAQAYSLLVS
+580 LQRGTQAYSLLVS
-593 GVGGAAYCTSAA
+593 GVGGTAYCASAA
-605 ASNVGG
+605 SSNVGG

-616 SFRSIRYSNP
+616 SFRTIRYSNP
-626 SGGTTFTDNTKFLAQ
+626 TGGTTYTDNTKIVAQ

-654 SSSDASN
+654 SSSDATN
-661 NNKIAKIFIDYNN
+661 NNKIGKIFIDYNN
-674 NGSFSD
+674 NGSFTD
-680 NNELVATSGNL
+680 DNELVATSGNL
-691 ANAAAFIGN
+691 ANAAAFTGN
-700 IAIPSTVSIGNILRM
+700 IAIPNTVTIGNILRM
-715 RIVLQEASNASEVNA
+715 RIVLQETSSAAEVNA
-730 CGTYTKGETQ
+730 CGSYAKGETQ
-740 DYRLLVINPSNDISV
+740 DYRLLVINPSNDVSV

-761 SSLECADSTQYLTV
+761 GSLECADSTQYLTV

-781 SLPAEN
+781 TAPADN
-787 VNVTAVIKEGNTV
+787 VSVNAVIKEGNTV
-800 IANINTP
+800 IATINAP
-807 YPGTIAGQSNVG
+807 YPGTIPGQTNVSL
-819 ITLQNPFLTKANTS
+819 TLQKPFITKPNTS
-833 YNIAVSANFSA
+833 YNVAVSVNFTA
-844 DQNPTNNAIVSD
+844 DQNPTNNSIVND
-856 VTIASKSGTPDAVGT
+856 VTIGNKSGTPDAIGT
-871 ICGNNAILRINN
+871 ICGANAILKVNN
-883 PESNANYY
+883 PEANANYF
-891 WYNSATSNTP
+891 WYSSASSITP
-901 IATGST
+901 IAAGPTL
-907 FNSTNIPSNKTYF
+907 NTNTIPANKTYY
-920 VGREIKTSIGPA
+920 VGREMKTTVGLP
-932 NKLAFP
+932 NKMVHP
-938 EGGYNSF
+938 DGGYNSF
-945 NGNFV
+945 SGNFV

-978 DLGTLNANGSYTYF
+978 DLGTLNANGTYTYF
-992 PLHSVTLNVSATH
+992 PLSSVTFNVTATN
-1005 PTPTGGAVIGNPVG
+1005 PTPAGGAVTGNPVG

-1028 IPVNTPGDHVL
+1028 LPVNTPGDHVL

-1051 NDKITGTTTYPM
+1051 NNNMVGATYPM
-1063 SMPGVFGITG
+1063 PVPGVFSITG

-1081 NDPNAFYYFFY
+1081 NDPNPFYYFFY
-1092 NMKVRTQA
+1092 NMKIRTQA

-1106 ATIVATNALPP
+1106 ATIVATNVVAP

-1125 LVSSATSGNQW
+1125 LASSAASGNQW

-1156 GAYKVVATDATGCSQ
+1156 GAYKVVVTDATGCSQ

-1218 IDILTAGGQ
+1218 IDILTASGQ

-1232 STPSFNGVYSKE
+1232 STPNFNGIYSRE

-1249 TSSAYYLLKI
+1249 PSSAYYLLKI

>member
-1 MKTLKLNKA
+1 MKTSKLITST
-10 PRFFA
+10 RFFA
-15 IFFSCA
+15 TLFFCA
-21 FSATISF
+21 FFTSITV
-28 AQTKTEPAILERT
+28 AQTITEPTILERT
-41 AKALQITDN
+41 AKALKIADN
-50 DNYVKAL
+50 ENYIKAL
-57 SLAKQKGWALTFT
+57 SLAKQKGWALTIT

-81 VDAFDLPKYYIAHNN
+81 VDAFNLPKYYIQHNN
-96 AIAANTTRTN
+96 AIAANTTRAN

-155 TFSDHGTHVTGT
+155 VLSDHGTHVTGT
-167 MIASGVNPSAK
+167 MIAGGVNPSAK

-192 TGDKPEI
+192 TGDK
-199 AAEAPNLL
+199 AEVASEASNLL
-207 ISNHSYGIITGWNYN
+207 ISNHSYGTITGWNYN
-222 SSQTRWEFHGRST
+222 SSQSRWEFYGRST

-245 SNDTQLIDSIAYNAP
+245 SNDTQLLDSIAYNAP
-260 NYLYVKSAG
+260 YYLYVKSAG

-284 RYNASNA
+284 RYNASNS
-291 MATAGNRPADISS
+291 MAAAGNRPDGISS

-361 NGVSV
+361 NGVAV
-366 LSSIASSNTSYAS
+366 LSSTSGSNTSYAS
-379 LSGTSMAS
+379 LSGTSMSS
-387 PNAAGSLLLLQ
+387 PNASGSLLLLQ

-404 KNGEFLRAA
+404 KNNEFLRAA

-447 SVISASVANNNNAIS
+447 SVISTAVANNNNASS
-462 EHLMFENIF
+462 EHLMFENVL
-471 NSTTTTFSTNVI
+471 NATTTSFSTNVI
-483 ASGKGPL
+483 ASGKGQL
-490 RATISWTDPK
+490 RATISWTDPR
-500 GNVESVN
+500 GNVETVN
-507 VLNDTTPKLVND
+507 VLNDPTPKLVND
-519 LDVRITTNGGAKI
+519 LDVRITTNGGAKV
-532 YRPWVMIPSS
+532 YKPWVMIPAS

-552 VLDNVEVVDVDSTI
+552 VIDNVEVIDVDSTI
-566 PGQSYTVTVSYKKT
+566 PGQSYTITVTHKNS
-580 LERGAQAYSLLVS
+580 LQRGVQAYSLLVS
-593 GVGGAAYCTSAA
+593 GVGGTAYCASV
-605 ASNVGG
+605 ASNNTGS

-616 SFRSIRYSNP
+616 SFKTIRYSNP
-626 SGGTTFTDNTKFLAQ
+626 TGGTTYTDNTKLVAQ

-654 SSSDASN
+654 ASSDATN
-661 NNKIAKIFIDYNN
+661 VNKIGKIFIDYNN
-674 NGSFSD
+674 NGSFTD
-680 NNELVATSGNL
+680 DNELVATSGNL
-691 ANAAAFIGN
+691 SNAGTFTGS
-700 IAIPSTVSIGNILRM
+700 IAIPNTVTIGNYLRM
-715 RIVLQEASNASEVNA
+715 RIVLQETSNAADVNA
-730 CGTYTKGETQ
+730 CGTYGKGETQ
-740 DYRLLVINPSNDISV
+740 DYRLLVINPSNDV
-755 TSITNP
+755 SITNISSP
-761 SSLECADSTQYLTV
+761 SSLECEDSTQYLTV

-781 SLPAEN
+781 SSPADN
-787 VNVTAVIKEGNTV
+787 VSITATIKEGNTV
-800 IANINTP
+800 ISTINAP
-807 YPGTIAGQSNVG
+807 YPGTIPGQTNASL
-819 ITLQNPFLTKANTS
+819 TLQKPFLTKANTS
-833 YNIAVSANFSA
+833 YKVAVSVNFTG
-844 DQNPTNNAIVSD
+844 DQNPSNNTLTNDIS
-856 VTIASKSGTPDAVGT
+856 ISSKSGTPDAVGT
-871 ICGNNAILRINN
+871 ICGSNAILRVVN
-883 PESNANYY
+883 PETNANYF

-901 IATGST
+901 IAAGPTLNT
-907 FNSTNIPSNKTYF
+907 TTIPANKTYF
-920 VGREIKTSIGPA
+920 VGREMKTTVGLP
-932 NKLAFP
+932 NKMVHP
-938 EGGYNSF
+938 DGGYNSF
-945 NGNFV
+945 SGNFV

-992 PLHSVTLNVSATH
+992 PLGSVTFNVTATH
-1005 PTPTGGAVIGNPVG
+1005 PTPTGGAVTGNPAA

-1028 IPVNTPGDHVL
+1028 LPVNTPGDHVL
-1039 MVTCS
+1039 IVTCS

-1051 NDKITGTTTYPM
+1051 NNNMIGATYPM
-1063 SMPGVFGITG
+1063 AVPGVFSITG

-1081 NDPNAFYYFFY
+1081 NDPNPFYYFFY
-1092 NMKVRTQA
+1092 NMKIRTQA

-1106 ATIVATNALPP
+1106 ATIVASNVVAP

-1125 LVSSATSGNQW
+1125 LASSATSGNQW
-1136 FFNDAPIAGE
+1136 FFNDIPIAGE

-1156 GAYKVVATDATGCSQ
+1156 GAYKVVVTDANGCAQ

-1218 IDILTAGGQ
+1218 IDILTASGQ

-1232 STPSFNGVYSKE
+1232 STPNFNGVYSKE

>member
-1 MKTLKLNKA
+1 MKTLSLNRTI
-10 PRFFA
+10 RFFVTL
-15 IFFSCA
+15 FFCA
-21 FSATISF
+21 FFATLTF
-28 AQTKTEPAILERT
+28 AQTTTEPAILDRT
-41 AKALQITDN
+41 AKALKIADN
-50 DNYVKAL
+50 ENYIKAL

-70 DKEGNVGKLVG
+70 DNEGNVGKLVG
-81 VDAFDLPKYYIAHNN
+81 VDAFNLPKYFIAHNN
-96 AIAANTTRTN
+96 AIAANTTRAN

-145 NRVTQKDNAA
+145 NRVTQKDNSAVL
-155 TFSDHGTHVTGT
+155 SDHGTHVTGT

-183 LQGIIAYDF
+183 IQGIIAYDF
-192 TGDKPEI
+192 SGDKPEI
-199 AAEAPNLL
+199 ATEAPSLL
-207 ISNHSYGIITGWNYN
+207 ISNHSYGIISGWNYN
-222 SSQTRWEFHGRST
+222 SSQSRWEFHGRST

-245 SNDTQLIDSIAYNAP
+245 SNDAQLIDSIAYNAP
-260 NYLYVKSAG
+260 YYLYVKSAG

-276 PAVGQPYF
+276 PAVGQPFF
-284 RYNASNA
+284 RYNASNS
-291 MATAGNRPADISS
+291 MATAGNRPDGINS
-304 NDGYGIVSWDGNAK
+304 NDGYGIVSWEGNAK

-332 YSRPEDVV
+332 YSRPEDVG
-340 MSSFSCWGPTDD
+340 MSSFSAWGPTDD

-361 NGVSV
+361 NGVGL
-366 LSSIASSNTSYAS
+366 LSSVSSSNTSYAS
-379 LSGTSMAS
+379 LSGTSMSS
-387 PNAAGSLLLLQ
+387 PNASGSLLLLQ

-447 SVISASVANNNNAIS
+447 SVISASVANNNNASS
-462 EHLMFENIF
+462 EHLMFENVF
-471 NSTTTTFSTNVI
+471 NATTTTFSTSVI
-483 ASGKGPL
+483 ASGKGQL

-500 GNVESVN
+500 GNVETVN
-507 VLNDTTPKLVND
+507 VLNDPTPKLVND
-519 LDVRITTNGGAKI
+519 LDVRITTNNGAKI
-532 YRPWVMIPSS
+532 FRPWVMIPSS

-552 VLDNVEVVDVDSTI
+552 VLDNAEVVDVDSTI
-566 PGQSYTVTVSYKKT
+566 PGQSYTVTVSYKNT
-580 LERGAQAYSLLVS
+580 LQRGTQAYSLLVS
-593 GVGGAAYCTSAA
+593 GVGGTAYCASAA
-605 ASNVGG
+605 SSNVGG

-616 SFRSIRYSNP
+616 SFRTIRYSNP
-626 SGGTTFTDNTKFLAQ
+626 TGGTTYTDNTKIVAQ

-654 SSSDASN
+654 SSSDATN
-661 NNKIAKIFIDYNN
+661 NNKIGKIFIDYNN
-674 NGSFSD
+674 NGSFTD
-680 NNELVATSGNL
+680 DNELVATSGNL
-691 ANAAAFIGN
+691 ANAAAFTGN
-700 IAIPSTVSIGNILRM
+700 IAIPNTVTIGNILRM
-715 RIVLQEASNASEVNA
+715 RIVLQETSSAAEVNA
-730 CGTYTKGETQ
+730 CGSYAKGETQ
-740 DYRLLVINPSNDISV
+740 DYRLLVINPSNDVSV

-761 SSLECADSTQYLTV
+761 GSLECADSTQYLTV

-781 SLPAEN
+781 TAPADN
-787 VNVTAVIKEGNTV
+787 VSVNAVIKEGNTV
-800 IANINTP
+800 IATINAP
-807 YPGTIAGQSNVG
+807 YPGTIPGQTNVSL
-819 ITLQNPFLTKANTS
+819 TLQKPFITKPNTS
-833 YNIAVSANFSA
+833 YNVAVSVNFTA
-844 DQNPTNNAIVSD
+844 DQNPTNNSIVND
-856 VTIASKSGTPDAVGT
+856 VTIGNKSGTPDAIGT
-871 ICGNNAILRINN
+871 ICGTNAILKVNN
-883 PESNANYY
+883 PEANANYF
-891 WYNSATSNTP
+891 WYSSASSITP
-901 IATGST
+901 IAAGPTL
-907 FNSTNIPSNKTYF
+907 NTNTIPANKTYY
-920 VGREIKTSIGPA
+920 VGREMKTTVGLP
-932 NKLAFP
+932 NKMVHP
-938 EGGYNSF
+938 DGGYNSF
-945 NGNFV
+945 SGNFV

-992 PLHSVTLNVSATH
+992 PLSSVTFNVTATN
-1005 PTPTGGAVIGNPVG
+1005 PTPAGGAVTGNPVG

-1028 IPVNTPGDHVL
+1028 LPVNTPGDHVL

-1051 NDKITGTTTYPM
+1051 NNNMVGATYPM
-1063 SMPGVFGITG
+1063 PVPGVFSITG

-1081 NDPNAFYYFFY
+1081 NDPNPFYYFFY
-1092 NMKVRTQA
+1092 NMKIRTQA

-1106 ATIVATNALPP
+1106 ATIVATNVVAP

-1125 LVSSATSGNQW
+1125 LASSAASGNQW

-1156 GAYKVVATDATGCSQ
+1156 GAYKVVVTDATGCSQ

-1182 LPPEVVAKEINLTV
+1182 LPPEVVAKEINLTL

-1218 IDILTAGGQ
+1218 IDILTASGQ

-1232 STPSFNGVYSKE
+1232 STPNFNGIYSRE

-1249 TSSAYYLLKI
+1249 PSSAYYLLKI

>member
-1 MKTLKLNKA
+1 MKTLSLNRTI
-10 PRFFA
+10 RFFVTL
-15 IFFSCA
+15 FFCA
-21 FSATISF
+21 FFATLTF
-28 AQTKTEPAILERT
+28 AQTTTEPAILDRT
-41 AKALQITDN
+41 AKALKIADN
-50 DNYVKAL
+50 ENYIKAL

-70 DKEGNVGKLVG
+70 DNEGNVGKLVG
-81 VDAFDLPKYYIAHNN
+81 VDAFNLPKYFIAHNN
-96 AIAANTTRTN
+96 AIAANTTRAN

-145 NRVTQKDNAA
+145 NRVTQKDNSAVL
-155 TFSDHGTHVTGT
+155 SDHGTHVTGT

-183 LQGIIAYDF
+183 IQGIIAYDF
-192 TGDKPEI
+192 SGDKPEI
-199 AAEAPNLL
+199 ATEAPSLL
-207 ISNHSYGIITGWNYN
+207 ISNHSYGIISGWNYN
-222 SSQTRWEFHGRST
+222 SSQSRWEFHGRST

-245 SNDTQLIDSIAYNAP
+245 SNDAQLIDSIAYNAP
-260 NYLYVKSAG
+260 YYLYVKSAG

-276 PAVGQPYF
+276 PAVGQPFF
-284 RYNASNA
+284 RYNASNS
-291 MATAGNRPADISS
+291 MATAGNRPDGISS
-304 NDGYGIVSWDGNAK
+304 NDGYGIVSWEGNAK

-332 YSRPEDVV
+332 YSRPEDVG
-340 MSSFSCWGPTDD
+340 MSSFSAWGPTDD

-361 NGVSV
+361 NGVGL
-366 LSSIASSNTSYAS
+366 LSSVSSSNTSYAS
-379 LSGTSMAS
+379 LSGTSMSS
-387 PNAAGSLLLLQ
+387 PNASGSLLLLQ

-447 SVISASVANNNNAIS
+447 SVISASVANNNNASS
-462 EHLMFENIF
+462 EHLMFENVF
-471 NSTTTTFSTNVI
+471 NATTTTFSTNVI
-483 ASGKGPL
+483 ASGKGQL

-500 GNVESVN
+500 GNVETVN
-507 VLNDTTPKLVND
+507 VLNDPTPKLVND
-519 LDVRITTNGGAKI
+519 LDVRITTNNGAKI
-532 YRPWVMIPSS
+532 FRPWVMIPSS

-552 VLDNVEVVDVDSTI
+552 VLDNAEVVDVDSTI
-566 PGQSYTVTVSYKKT
+566 PGQSYTVTVSYKNT
-580 LERGAQAYSLLVS
+580 LQRGTQAYSLLVS
-593 GVGGAAYCTSAA
+593 GVGGTAYCASAA
-605 ASNVGG
+605 SSNVGG

-616 SFRSIRYSNP
+616 SFRTIRYSNP
-626 SGGTTFTDNTKFLAQ
+626 TGGTTYTDNTKIVAQ

-654 SSSDASN
+654 SSSDATN
-661 NNKIAKIFIDYNN
+661 NNKIGKIFIDYNN
-674 NGSFSD
+674 NGSFTD
-680 NNELVATSGNL
+680 DNELVATSGNL
-691 ANAAAFIGN
+691 ANAAAFTGN
-700 IAIPSTVSIGNILRM
+700 IAIPNTVTIGNILRM
-715 RIVLQEASNASEVNA
+715 RIVLQETSSAAEVNA
-730 CGTYTKGETQ
+730 CGSYAKGETQ
-740 DYRLLVINPSNDISV
+740 DYRLLVINPSNDVSV

-761 SSLECADSTQYLTV
+761 GSLECADSTQYLTV

-781 SLPAEN
+781 TAPADN
-787 VNVTAVIKEGNTV
+787 VSVNAVIKEGNTV
-800 IANINTP
+800 IATINAP
-807 YPGTIAGQSNVG
+807 YPGTIPGQTNVSL
-819 ITLQNPFLTKANTS
+819 TLQKPFITKPNTS
-833 YNIAVSANFSA
+833 YNVAVSVNFTA
-844 DQNPTNNAIVSD
+844 DQNPTNNSIVND
-856 VTIASKSGTPDAVGT
+856 VTIGNKSGTPDAIGT
-871 ICGNNAILRINN
+871 ICGTNAILKVNN
-883 PESNANYY
+883 PEANANYF
-891 WYNSATSNTP
+891 WYSSASSITP
-901 IATGST
+901 IAAGPTL
-907 FNSTNIPSNKTYF
+907 NTNTIPANKTYY
-920 VGREIKTSIGPA
+920 VGREMKTTVGLP
-932 NKLAFP
+932 NKMVHP
-938 EGGYNSF
+938 DGGYNSF
-945 NGNFV
+945 SGNFV

-992 PLHSVTLNVSATH
+992 PLSSVTFNVTATN
-1005 PTPTGGAVIGNPVG
+1005 PTPAGGAVTGNPVG

-1028 IPVNTPGDHVL
+1028 LPVNTPGDHVL

-1051 NDKITGTTTYPM
+1051 NNNMVGATYPM
-1063 SMPGVFGITG
+1063 PVPGVFSITG

-1081 NDPNAFYYFFY
+1081 NDPNPFYYFFY
-1092 NMKVRTQA
+1092 NMKIRTQA

-1106 ATIVATNALPP
+1106 ATIVATNVVAP

-1125 LVSSATSGNQW
+1125 LASSATSGNQW

-1156 GAYKVVATDATGCSQ
+1156 GAYKVVVTDATGCSQ

-1218 IDILTAGGQ
+1218 IDILTASGQ

-1232 STPSFNGVYSKE
+1232 STPNFNGIYSRE

-1249 TSSAYYLLKI
+1249 PSSAYYLLKI

>member
-1 MKTLKLNKA
+1 MKTSKLITST
-10 PRFFA
+10 RFFA
-15 IFFSCA
+15 TLFFCA
-21 FSATISF
+21 FFTSITV
-28 AQTKTEPAILERT
+28 AQTITEPTILERT
-41 AKALQITDN
+41 AKALKIADN
-50 DNYVKAL
+50 ENYIKAL
-57 SLAKQKGWALTFT
+57 SLAKQKGWALTIT

-81 VDAFDLPKYYIAHNN
+81 VDAFNLPKYYIQHNN
-96 AIAANTTRTN
+96 AIAANTTRAN

-124 VKNKLGVWDGGKILT
+124 VKNKLGVWDGGKILN

-155 TFSDHGTHVTGT
+155 VLSDHATHVTGT
-167 MIASGVNPSAK
+167 MVASGVNPSAK

-183 LQGIIAYDF
+183 IQGIIAYDF
-192 TGDKPEI
+192 TGDKAEVASE
-199 AAEAPNLL
+199 AANLL
-207 ISNHSYGIITGWNYN
+207 ISNHSYGTITGWNYN
-222 SSQTRWEFHGRST
+222 SSQSRWEFYGRST

-245 SNDTQLIDSIAYNAP
+245 SNDAQLLDSIAYNAP
-260 NYLYVKSAG
+260 YYLFVKSAG

-284 RYNASNA
+284 RYNASNS
-291 MATAGNRPADISS
+291 MAAAGNRPDGISS

-361 NGVSV
+361 NGVAV
-366 LSSIASSNTSYAS
+366 LSSTSGSNTSYAS
-379 LSGTSMAS
+379 LSGTSMSS
-387 PNAAGSLLLLQ
+387 PNASGSLLLLQ

-447 SVISASVANNNNAIS
+447 SVISAAVATNNSVGS
-462 EHLMFENIF
+462 EHLMFENVL
-471 NSTTTTFSTNVI
+471 NATTTSFSTNVI
-483 ASGKGPL
+483 ASGKGQL

-500 GNVESVN
+500 GNVETVN
-507 VLNDTTPKLVND
+507 VLNDPTPKLVND
-519 LDVRITTNGGAKI
+519 LDVRVTTNNGTKVF
-532 YRPWVMIPSS
+532 RPWVMIPSS

-552 VLDNVEVVDVDSTI
+552 VIDNVEVVDVDSTI
-566 PGQSYTVTVSYKKT
+566 PGQSYTVTVTHKNT
-580 LERGAQAYSLLVS
+580 LQRGVQAYSLLVS
-593 GVGGAAYCTSAA
+593 GVGGTAYCASA
-605 ASNVGG
+605 ASNNTGG

-616 SFRSIRYSNP
+616 SFRTIRYSNP
-626 SGGTTFTDNTKFLAQ
+626 TGGTTYTDNTKMVAQ

-654 SSSDASN
+654 ASSDATN
-661 NNKIAKIFIDYNN
+661 ANKIGKIFIDYNN
-674 NGSFSD
+674 NGTFTD
-680 NNELVATSGNL
+680 DNELVATSGNL
-691 ANAAAFIGN
+691 SNGSAFTGS
-700 IAIPSTVSIGNILRM
+700 IAIPNTVSIGNLLRM
-715 RIVLQEASNASEVNA
+715 RIVLQETSSAAEVNA
-730 CGTYTKGETQ
+730 CGSYVKGETQ
-740 DYRLLVINPSNDISV
+740 DYRLLVINPSNDV
-755 TSITNP
+755 SITNISSP
-761 SSLECADSTQYLTV
+761 SSLECEDSTQYLTV

-781 SLPAEN
+781 SAPADN
-787 VNVTAVIKEGNTV
+787 VSVTATIKEGNTV
-800 IANINTP
+800 ISTINAP
-807 YPGTIAGQSNVG
+807 YPGTIPGQTNANL
-819 ITLQNPFLTKANTS
+819 TLQRPFLTKANTT
-833 YNIAVSANFSA
+833 YNVAVRVNFTG
-844 DQNPTNNAIVSD
+844 DQNPSNNTLTNDIS
-856 VTIASKSGTPDAVGT
+856 ISSKSGTPDAVGT
-871 ICGNNAILRINN
+871 ICGSNAILRVVN
-883 PESNANYY
+883 PETNANYF
-891 WYNSATSNTP
+891 WYNSASSNTP
-901 IATGST
+901 IAAGPTLNT
-907 FNSTNIPSNKTYF
+907 TTIPANKTYF
-920 VGREIKTSIGPA
+920 VGREMKTTVGLP
-932 NKLAFP
+932 NKMVHP
-938 EGGYNSF
+938 DGGYNSF
-945 NGNFV
+945 SGNFV

-978 DLGTLNANGSYTYF
+978 DLGTLNPNGSYTYF
-992 PLHSVTLNVSATH
+992 PLSSVTFNVTATH
-1005 PTPTGGAVIGNPVG
+1005 PTPTGGAVTGNPAA

-1028 IPVNTPGDHVL
+1028 LPVNTPGDHVL
-1039 MVTCS
+1039 IVTCS

-1051 NDKITGTTTYPM
+1051 NNNIIGATYPM
-1063 SMPGVFGITG
+1063 PVPGVFSITG

-1081 NDPNAFYYFFY
+1081 NDPNPFYYFFY
-1092 NMKVRTQA
+1092 NMKIRTQA

-1106 ATIVATNALPP
+1106 GTVVATNVVAP
-1117 TITKVADS
+1117 TISKVADS
-1125 LVSSATSGNQW
+1125 LVSSALSGNQW
-1136 FFNDAPIAGE
+1136 FFNDIPIAGE

-1156 GAYKVVATDATGCSQ
+1156 GAYKVVVTDATGCAQS
-1171 TSNIINHVVTA
+1171 SNIINHVVTA

-1218 IDILTAGGQ
+1218 IDILTASGQ

-1232 STPSFNGVYSKE
+1232 STPNFNGVYSKE

-1249 TSSAYYLLKI
+1249 PSSAYYLLKI